1 MWIVKIALERPL
13 TFIVLA
19 LLLLILGPL
28 AILNTP
34 TDIFPNIDIPV
45 VSVVW
50 QYTGLPADDMNNRI
64 VTGFERSLTTTV
76 NDVEHTETQ
85 SLNGV
90 GLVKVFFQPN
100 VKIDMA
106 VAQIT
111 SISQTVIK
119 SMPAGTTPP
128 LVIVYNASSVPILQF
143 ALSSKELSEATIF
156 DDANQIVRTFVTAV
170 RGAATP
176 YPYGGKQ
183 RQIQVDLNPQA
194 MLAHNLSPSDVVAAI
209 GAQNLILPAGTEKIG
224 DLEYSVRLNGSPLQI
239 DELNNAPIRTVNG
252 ITTYIRD
259 VAHIHDGSPPQT
271 NIVRVNGQRAV
282 LMSIL
287 KIGNAS
293 TLDIVDS
300 LQKMLPTIRTAIPQN
315 MEIHA
320 LSDQSLFVRAAISG
334 VIREGVIAAALTG
347 LMILLFLGSW
357 RSTLIIAI
365 SIPLSI
371 LASII
376 ALSALGETINI
387 MTLGGLAL
395 AVGILVDDA
404 TVTIENIN
412 SHLEEGKEVYDAI
425 MEGAHQ
431 IAVPALV
438 STLSIC
444 IVFVP
449 IFFLGGVAKYL
460 FAPLAEAVVFAMLA
474 SYVLSRTLVPTLS
487 LYWLKKHEHNQAPKG
502 MLGRF
507 QAGFERR
514 FESTRNS
521 YRGALETA
529 EKHRGLFAILFF
541 SSCALSVAL
550 LVPWLGRDFFPYV
563 DGGQIKLHFRAQ
575 TGLRIEETARLAD
588 GVENVIRQTIPAKEL
603 TSIVDTLG
611 LPYSG
616 INLSYSNTGVVGT
629 SDGDIFVSLNDDH
642 HPTINYVRELRQRL
656 AQHYPGVTFSFLPA
670 DIVGQIL
677 NFGAP
682 APIDVQV
689 SGNNTAAAIKVAND
703 LYGQL
708 KHVAGLV
715 DLRLQQAQNLP
726 QINVNVD
733 RTRASLVG
741 LTQQDVAS
749 NLLTA
754 LAGSSQVSPTYWVD
768 PKTGIS
774 YTIATQ
780 APQYRLDT
788 LQALKTLPVTSDST
802 TNTASAPSTATGTSG
817 MAGQTLEDVATF
829 SRSAGSAVV
838 THYSTRPTMDL
849 YAGVDRTDLGSVA
862 ADVQRIV
869 DGYKK
874 QLPRGVNVDVRGQV
888 VTMAQSYRGLI
899 GGLAFAIILVYLL
912 IVVNFQSWVDPLIII
927 AALPAALAGLVWM
940 LFLTGTAL
948 SVPALMGAIMCMG
961 VATAN
966 SILVISF
973 ARERMDHH
981 NDAVKAAIEA
991 GFARFRPVLMTAFA
1005 MIIGMVPMAL
1015 GLGEGGEQNAPLG
1028 RAVIGGLAM
1037 ATVAT
1042 LFFVPTVFSILHRTA
1057 TVPEKHESNQTTPA
1071 PGLIPGAAHA

>member
-28 AILNTP
+28 AILRTP
-34 TDIFPNIDIPV
+34 VDIFPNIDIPV

-50 QYTGLPADDMNNRI
+50 NYTGLPAEDMNNRI
-64 VTGFERSLTTTV
+64 VTGFERALTTTV
-76 NDVEHTETQ
+76 NNVEHTETQ
-85 SLNGV
+85 SLNGI

-106 VAQIT
+106 VAQVT
-111 SISQTVIK
+111 AISQTVLR
-119 SMPAGTTPP
+119 SMPQGVTPP
-128 LVIVYNASSVPILQF
+128 LILVYNASTVPVLQF
-143 ALSSKELSEATIF
+143 ALSSKELSETTIF
-156 DDANQIVRTFVTAV
+156 DDANQIVRTFITSV

-183 RQIQVDLNPQA
+183 RQVQVDLNPQA
-194 MLAHNLSPSDVVAAI
+194 LLAHGLSPSDVVTAI
-209 GAQNLILPAGTEKIG
+209 ANQNLILPAGTEKIG
-224 DLEYSVRLNGSPLQI
+224 DTEYSIRLNGSPQQI
-239 DELNNAPIRTVNG
+239 NELNDAPIKTANG

-259 VAHIHDGSPPQT
+259 VAHVHDGSPPQT
-271 NIVRVNGQRAV
+271 NVVRVNGQRAV

-287 KIGNAS
+287 KIGDAS

-300 LQKMLPTIRTAIPQN
+300 LQHMLPAIRAAIPQN
-315 MEIHA
+315 LEIHS

-334 VIREGVIAAALTG
+334 VIREGVIAASLTG

-376 ALSALGETINI
+376 TLSALGETINI

-431 IAVPALV
+431 IAVPAFV

-460 FAPLAEAVVFAMLA
+460 FAPLAEAVVFAMMA

-487 LYWLKKHEHNQAPKG
+487 LFWLKKHQHDAQPNGP
-502 MLGRF
+502 LGHF
-507 QAGFERR
+507 QRGFEQR
-514 FESTRNS
+514 FERMREGYRN
-521 YRGALETA
+521 ALETT
-529 EKHRGLFAILFF
+529 ERHRGLFAILFF
-541 SSCALSVAL
+541 ASCALSIAV

-588 GVENVIRQTIPAKEL
+588 GIEGVIRQTIPQQEL
-603 TSIVDTLG
+603 ASIVDTLG
-611 LPYSG
+611 IPYSG
-616 INLSYSNTGVVGT
+616 INLSYSNTGVIGT
-629 SDGDIFVSLNDDH
+629 SDGDIFVTLNEDH
-642 HPTINYVRELRQRL
+642 HPTVDYVRSLREQLRQK
-656 AQHYPGVTFSFLPA
+656 YPSVVFSFLPA

-689 SGNNTAAAIKVAND
+689 SSHDAKASAKVAKE
-703 LYGQL
+703 LYGDLL
-708 KHVAGLV
+708 KVPGLV
-715 DLRLQQAQNLP
+715 DLRIQQALNLP

-741 LTQQDVAS
+741 LTTNDVAS

-754 LAGSSQVSPTYWVD
+754 LAGSSQVNPTFWVD
-768 PKTGIS
+768 PRTGIS
-774 YTIATQ
+774 YSIATQ
-780 APQYRLDT
+780 APQYRIDT
-788 LQALKTLPVTSDST
+788 LQELKNLPITSTS
-802 TNTASAPSTATGTSG
+802 NGVASSSSSG
-817 MAGQTLEDVATF
+817 GAASQILENLASF
-829 SRSAGSAVV
+829 SRSDGPAVV

-849 YAGVDRTDLGSVA
+849 FGSVDKTDLGSVA
-862 ADVQRIV
+862 RDVQKIV
-869 DGYKK
+869 DEHAKH
-874 QLPRGVNVDVRGQV
+874 LPRDVNIDIRGQV
-888 VTMAQSYRGLI
+888 QTMQASYKGLI
-899 GGLAFAIILVYLL
+899 GGLLFAIVLVYLL
-912 IVVNFQSWVDPLIII
+912 IVVNFQSWLDPLIII

-940 LFLTGTAL
+940 LFLTGTPL

-973 ARERMDHH
+973 ARERLAHH
-981 NDAVKAAIEA
+981 DDPIRAAIEA
-991 GFARFRPVLMTAFA
+991 GFQRFRPVLMTALA

-1028 RAVIGGLAM
+1028 RAVIGGLLL
-1037 ATVAT
+1037 ATAAT
-1042 LFFVPTVFSILHRTA
+1042 LFFVPTFFSLMHRSHKADNDAATA
-1057 TVPEKHESNQTTPA
+1057 
-1071 PGLIPGAAHA
+1071 

>member
-13 TFIVLA
+13 TFVVLA

-28 AILNTP
+28 AILRMP
-34 TDIFPNIDIPV
+34 VDIFPNIDIPV

-50 QYTGLPADDMNNRI
+50 GYTGLPADDMNNRI
-64 VTGFERSLTTTV
+64 VSGYERALTTTV
-76 NDVEHTETQ
+76 NDIEHTETQ

-90 GLVKVFFQPN
+90 GLVKVYFQPN

-106 VAQIT
+106 VAQVT
-111 SISQTVIK
+111 AISQTVLHG
-119 SMPAGTTPP
+119 MPPGTNPP
-128 LVIVYNASSVPILQF
+128 LILVYNASTVPVLQF
-143 ALSSKELSEATIF
+143 ALSSKELSETAIF

-176 YPYGGKQ
+176 WPYGGKQ
-183 RQIQVDLNPQA
+183 RQVQVDLNPQA
-194 MLAHNLSPSDVVAAI
+194 LLARGLSPSDVVAAI

-224 DLEYSVRLNGSPLQI
+224 ETEYSVKLNGSPQQI

-259 VAHIHDGSPPQT
+259 VAHVHDGSPPQT
-271 NIVRVNGQRAV
+271 NIVRVDGQRAV

-287 KIGNAS
+287 KIGDAS
-293 TLDIVDS
+293 TLDIVDA
-300 LQKMLPTIRTAIPQN
+300 LQGKLPAIRAAIPQN
-315 MEIHA
+315 LEIHS

-334 VIREGVIAAALTG
+334 VIREGAIAAGLTG

-371 LASII
+371 LASIM
-376 ALSALGETINI
+376 ALWALGQTINI

-412 SHLEEGKEVYDAI
+412 SHLEEGKEVYPAI
-425 MEGAHQ
+425 MDGAHQ
-431 IAVPALV
+431 IAVPAFV

-474 SYVLSRTLVPTLS
+474 SYILSRTLVPTLS
-487 LYWLKKHEHNQAPKG
+487 LFWLKKHAHEKQANGP
-502 MLGRF
+502 LSYF
-507 QAGFERR
+507 QLAFERR
-514 FESTRNS
+514 FERLRAG
-521 YRGALETA
+521 YRGTLETT
-529 EKHRGLFAILFF
+529 ERHRGLFAILFF
-541 SSCALSVAL
+541 ATCTLSVGL

-563 DGGQIKLHFRAQ
+563 DGGQIKLHFRAPV
-575 TGLRIEETARLAD
+575 GLRIEETARLAD
-588 GVENVIRQTIPAKEL
+588 GIEGVIRNTIPKQEL
-603 TSIVDTLG
+603 ASIVDTLG
-611 LPYSG
+611 IPYSG

-629 SDGDIFVSLNDDH
+629 SDGDIFVTLNEDH
-642 HPTINYVRELRQRL
+642 RPTIDYVRSLRRQL
-656 AQHYPGVTFSFLPA
+656 AQKYPGVIFAFLPA
-670 DIVGQIL
+670 DMVGQIL

-689 SGNNTAAAIKVAND
+689 SSHDADASAQVAKQ
-703 LYGQL
+703 LYGDL
-708 KHVAGLV
+708 LTIPGLV
-715 DLRLQQAQNLP
+715 DLRIQQALNLP
-726 QINVNVD
+726 QISVNVD

-741 LTQQDVAS
+741 LTTQDVAS

-754 LAGSSQVSPTYWVD
+754 LAGSSQVSPTFWVD

-774 YTIATQ
+774 YGITTQ
-780 APQYRLDT
+780 TPQYRLDS
-788 LQALKTLPVTSDST
+788 LQALKNLPIHSLSGNGAASSSSSGST
-802 TNTASAPSTATGTSG
+802 VS
-817 MAGQTLEDVATF
+817 QTLQNLVDF
-829 SRSAGSAVV
+829 SRSEGPAVV

-849 YAGVDRTDLGSVA
+849 YASVDRTDLGAVA
-862 ADVQRIV
+862 SDVQRV
-869 DGYKK
+869 VAEHSKH
-874 QLPRGVNVDVRGQV
+874 LPRDVNIDIRGQV
-888 VTMAQSYRGLI
+888 QTMQASYRGLL
-899 GGLAFAIILVYLL
+899 GGLLFAIVLVYLL
-912 IVVNFQSWVDPLIII
+912 IVVNFQSWLDPLIII

-940 LFLTGTAL
+940 LFLTGTTL

-973 ARERMDHH
+973 ARERLAHH
-981 NDAVKAAIEA
+981 DDPVRAAVEA
-991 GFARFRPVLMTAFA
+991 GFQRFRPVLMTALA

-1028 RAVIGGLAM
+1028 RAVIGGLVL
-1037 ATVAT
+1037 ATAAT
-1042 LFFVPTVFSILHRTA
+1042 LFFVPTFFSLLHRRRKA
-1057 TVPEKHESNQTTPA
+1057 RRD
-1071 PGLIPGAAHA
+1071 AAAA

>member
-28 AILNTP
+28 AILRTP

-50 QYTGLPADDMNNRI
+50 QYTGLPAEDMNNRI

-106 VAQIT
+106 VAQVT
-111 SISQTVIK
+111 AISQTVLK
-119 SMPAGTTPP
+119 SMPQGQTPP
-128 LVIVYNASSVPILQF
+128 LILVYNASTVPVLQF
-143 ALSSKELSEATIF
+143 ALSSHELSETTIF
-156 DDANQIVRTFVTAV
+156 DDANQIVRTFVTSV

-183 RQIQVDLNPQA
+183 RQVQIDINPQA
-194 MLAHNLSPSDVVAAI
+194 LLAHGLSPSDVVTAI
-209 GAQNLILPAGTEKIG
+209 SNQNLILPAGTEKIG
-224 DLEYSVRLNGSPLQI
+224 DTEYSIKLNGSPLNV

-259 VAHIHDGSPPQT
+259 VAHVHDGSPPQT

-287 KIGNAS
+287 KIGDAS

-300 LQKMLPTIRTAIPQN
+300 LQSMLPAIRAAIPQN
-315 MEIHA
+315 LHINS

-334 VIREGVIAAALTG
+334 VIREGAIAAGLTG

-376 ALSALGETINI
+376 ALSSLGETINI

-431 IAVPALV
+431 IAVPAFV

-487 LYWLKKHEHNQAPKG
+487 LFWLKKHEHDAPPQG
-502 MLGRF
+502 PFGHF
-507 QAGFERR
+507 QRGFERR
-514 FESTRNS
+514 FERIRERYRN
-521 YRGALETA
+521 ALEAT
-529 EKHRGLFAILFF
+529 ERHRGLFAILFF
-541 SSCALSVAL
+541 ASCALSIGL

-563 DGGQIKLHFRAQ
+563 DGGQIKLHFRAP

-588 GVENVIRQTIPAKEL
+588 GIEGVIRQTIPKSEL
-603 TSIVDTLG
+603 ASIVDTLG

-629 SDGDIFVSLNDDH
+629 SDGDIFVTLNEDH
-642 HPTINYVRELRQRL
+642 HPTINYVRSLREQLRQK
-656 AQHYPGVTFSFLPA
+656 YPSVVFSFLPA

-689 SGNNTAAAIKVAND
+689 SSHDASASAKVAQEVYRD
-703 LYGQL
+703 LL
-708 KHVAGLV
+708 KVPGLV
-715 DLRLQQAQNLP
+715 DLRIQQAMNLP

-741 LTQQDVAS
+741 LTTNDVAS

-754 LAGSSQVSPTYWVD
+754 LAGSTQVNPTFWVD

-774 YTIATQ
+774 YSIATQ
-780 APQYRLDT
+780 APQYRIDT
-788 LQALKTLPVTSDST
+788 LQDLKNLPITSSSSP
-802 TNTASAPSTATGTSG
+802 ASSSTSG
-817 MAGQTLEDVATF
+817 GAASQILENLASF
-829 SRSAGSAVV
+829 SRSDGPAVV
-838 THYSTRPTMDL
+838 THYSTRPTMDI
-849 YAGVDRTDLGSVA
+849 YGSVDKTDLGSVA
-862 ADVQRIV
+862 SGVQKIV
-869 DGYKK
+869 AEHSKH
-874 QLPRGVNVDVRGQV
+874 LPRDVNIDIRGQV
-888 VTMAQSYRGLI
+888 QTMQASYKGLL
-899 GGLAFAIILVYLL
+899 GGLLFAIVLVYLL
-912 IVVNFQSWVDPLIII
+912 IVVNFQSWLDPLIII

-940 LFLTGTAL
+940 LFLTGTPL

-973 ARERMDHH
+973 ARERLAHH
-981 NDAVKAAIEA
+981 DDPVKAAIEA
-991 GFARFRPVLMTAFA
+991 GFQRFRPVLMTAFA

-1028 RAVIGGLAM
+1028 RAVIGGLLL
-1037 ATVAT
+1037 ATAAT
-1042 LFFVPTVFSILHRTA
+1042 LFFVPTFFSLMHRSHKTNGDAATA
-1057 TVPEKHESNQTTPA
+1057 
-1071 PGLIPGAAHA
+1071 

>member
-28 AILNTP
+28 AVLRTP
-34 TDIFPNIDIPV
+34 VDIFPNIDIPV

-50 QYTGLPADDMNNRI
+50 GYTGLPAQDMNNRI
-64 VTGFERSLTTTV
+64 ISGYERALTTTV
-76 NDVEHTETQ
+76 NDIEHTETQ

-90 GLVKVFFQPN
+90 GLVKVYFQPN

-106 VAQIT
+106 VAQVT
-111 SISQTVIK
+111 AISQTVLR
-119 SMPAGTTPP
+119 SMPQGTNPP
-128 LVIVYNASSVPILQF
+128 LILVYNASTVPVLQF
-143 ALSSKELSEATIF
+143 ALSSKELSETTIF
-156 DDANQIVRTFVTAV
+156 DDANQIVRTFVTSV

-183 RQIQVDLNPQA
+183 RQVQVDINPQA
-194 MLAHNLSPSDVVAAI
+194 LLAHGLSPSDVVAAI

-224 DLEYSVRLNGSPLQI
+224 ETEYSVKLNGSPQQI

-252 ITTYIRD
+252 VTIYIRD
-259 VAHIHDGSPPQT
+259 VAHVHDGSPPQT
-271 NIVRVNGQRAV
+271 NVVRVNGQRAV

-287 KIGNAS
+287 KIGDAS
-293 TLDIVDS
+293 TLDIVDT
-300 LQKMLPTIRTAIPQN
+300 LKGMLPAIRAAVPPN
-315 MEIHA
+315 LEINS

-376 ALSALGETINI
+376 ALSALGQTINI

-431 IAVPALV
+431 IAVPAFV

-460 FAPLAEAVVFAMLA
+460 FAPLAEAVVFAMMA

-487 LYWLKKHEHNQAPKG
+487 LFWLKKHEHDKQANGP
-502 MLGRF
+502 LSRF
-507 QAGFERR
+507 QLAFERR
-514 FESTRNS
+514 FERLRAG
-521 YRGALETA
+521 YRGALETT
-529 EKHRGLFAILFF
+529 ERHRGLFAILFF
-541 SSCALSVAL
+541 ASCALSVGL

-563 DGGQIKLHFRAQ
+563 DGGQIKLHFRAPV
-575 TGLRIEETARLAD
+575 GLRIEETARLAD
-588 GVENVIRQTIPAKEL
+588 GIEGVIRSTIPKQEL
-603 TSIVDTLG
+603 ASIVDTLG
-611 LPYSG
+611 IPYSG

-629 SDGDIFVSLNDDH
+629 SDGDIFVTLNEDH
-642 HPTINYVRELRQRL
+642 HPTIDYVRQLRRQL
-656 AQHYPGVTFSFLPA
+656 AQKYPGVIFSFLPA
-670 DIVGQIL
+670 DMVGQIL

-689 SGNNTAAAIKVAND
+689 SSHDADASARVAKE
-703 LYGQL
+703 LYGDL
-708 KHVAGLV
+708 LTIPGLV
-715 DLRLQQAQNLP
+715 DLRIQQALNLP

-741 LTQQDVAS
+741 LTTQDVAS

-754 LAGSSQVSPTYWVD
+754 LAGSSQVSPTFWVD

-774 YTIATQ
+774 YSIATQ
-780 APQYRLDT
+780 TPQYRLDS
-788 LQALKTLPVTSDST
+788 LQALKNLPIRS
-802 TNTASAPSTATGTSG
+802 TSG
-817 MAGQTLEDVATF
+817 SSSAGSSSSGSTVSQTLQNLADF
-829 SRSAGSAVV
+829 SRSEGPAIV

-849 YAGVDRTDLGSVA
+849 YASVDRTDLGAVA
-862 ADVQRIV
+862 SDVQRV
-869 DGYKK
+869 VAEHSKH
-874 QLPRGVNVDVRGQV
+874 LPRDVNIDVRGQV
-888 VTMAQSYRGLI
+888 QTMQASYKGLL
-899 GGLAFAIILVYLL
+899 GGLLFAIVLVYLL
-912 IVVNFQSWVDPLIII
+912 IVVNFQSWLDPLIII

-940 LFLTGTAL
+940 LFLTGTPL

-973 ARERMDHH
+973 ARERLAHH
-981 NDAVKAAIEA
+981 GDPVLAAIES
-991 GFARFRPVLMTAFA
+991 GFQRFRPVLMTALA

-1015 GLGEGGEQNAPLG
+1015 GMGEGGEQNAPLG
-1028 RAVIGGLAM
+1028 RAVIGGLLL
-1037 ATVAT
+1037 ATAAT
-1042 LFFVPTVFSILHRTA
+1042 LFFVPTFFSLLHRRRKA
-1057 TVPEKHESNQTTPA
+1057 RRD
-1071 PGLIPGAAHA
+1071 AAAA

>member
-28 AILNTP
+28 AILRTP
-34 TDIFPNIDIPV
+34 VDIFPNIDIPV

-106 VAQIT
+106 VAQVT
-111 SISQTVIK
+111 AISQTVLK
-119 SMPAGTTPP
+119 SMPQGQTPP
-128 LVIVYNASSVPILQF
+128 LILVYNASTVPVLQF
-143 ALSSKELSEATIF
+143 ALSSHELSETTIF

-183 RQIQVDLNPQA
+183 RQVQVDINPQA
-194 MLAHNLSPSDVVAAI
+194 LLAHGLSPSDVVTAI
-209 GAQNLILPAGTEKIG
+209 ANQNLILPAGTEKIG
-224 DLEYSVRLNGSPLQI
+224 DTEYSIKLNGSPLQV
-239 DELNNAPIRTVNG
+239 DELNNAPIHTVNG

-259 VAHIHDGSPPQT
+259 VAHVHDGSPPQT

-287 KIGNAS
+287 KIGDAS

-300 LQKMLPTIRTAIPQN
+300 LQGMLPAIRAAIPTNLQIN
-315 MEIHA
+315 S

-334 VIREGVIAAALTG
+334 VIREGVIAASLTG

-376 ALSALGETINI
+376 ALSSLGETINI

-431 IAVPALV
+431 IAVPAFV

-487 LYWLKKHEHNQAPKG
+487 LFWLKKHQHDAQPSG
-502 MLGRF
+502 PLGRF
-507 QAGFERR
+507 QRGFEHR
-514 FESTRNS
+514 FEHVREN
-521 YRGALETA
+521 YRGALEAT
-529 EKHRGLFAILFF
+529 ERHRGLFAILFF
-541 SSCALSVAL
+541 AGCALSIGA

-588 GVENVIRQTIPAKEL
+588 GIEGVIRQTIPKREL

-616 INLSYSNTGVVGT
+616 INLSYSNTGVIGT
-629 SDGDIFVSLNDDH
+629 SDGDIFVTLNEDH
-642 HPTINYVRELRQRL
+642 HPTVDYVRSLRQQLR
-656 AQHYPGVTFSFLPA
+656 QKYPSVVFSFLPA
-670 DIVGQIL
+670 DMVGQIL

-689 SGNNTAAAIKVAND
+689 TSHDANAAAKIAKELYGDLIKVP
-703 LYGQL
+703 
-708 KHVAGLV
+708 GLV
-715 DLRLQQAQNLP
+715 DLRIQQALNLP

-741 LTQQDVAS
+741 LTTNDVAS

-754 LAGSSQVSPTYWVD
+754 LAGSTQVNPTFWVD
-768 PKTGIS
+768 PRTGIS
-774 YTIATQ
+774 YSIATQ
-780 APQYRLDT
+780 TPQYRIDT
-788 LQALKTLPVTSDST
+788 LQELKNLPITSTSDSSP
-802 TNTASAPSTATGTSG
+802 ASSSTSG
-817 MAGQTLEDVATF
+817 GAASQILENLASF
-829 SRSAGSAVV
+829 ARSDAPAVV
-838 THYSTRPTMDL
+838 THYSTRPAMDL
-849 YAGVDRTDLGSVA
+849 YGSVDKTDLGSVA
-862 ADVQRIV
+862 RDVQKIV
-869 DGYKK
+869 DAHSKH
-874 QLPRGVNVDVRGQV
+874 LPRDVNIDIRGQV
-888 VTMAQSYRGLI
+888 QTMQASYKGLL
-899 GGLAFAIILVYLL
+899 GGLLFAILLVYLL
-912 IVVNFQSWVDPLIII
+912 IVVNFQSWLDPLIII

-940 LFLTGTAL
+940 LFITGTPL

-973 ARERMDHH
+973 ARERLMHH
-981 NDAVKAAIEA
+981 NDPVRAAIEA
-991 GFARFRPVLMTAFA
+991 GFQRFRPVLMTAFA

-1028 RAVIGGLAM
+1028 RAVIGGLLL
-1037 ATVAT
+1037 ATAAT
-1042 LFFVPTVFSILHRTA
+1042 LFFVPTFFSLMHRNHKATGDATA
-1057 TVPEKHESNQTTPA
+1057 A
-1071 PGLIPGAAHA
+1071 

>member
-28 AILNTP
+28 AILRTP
-34 TDIFPNIDIPV
+34 TDIFPNINIPV

-100 VKIDMA
+100 VNVDMAIAQITA
-106 VAQIT
+106 VAQ
-111 SISQTVIK
+111 SAVK
-119 SMPAGTTPP
+119 SMPQGTTPP
-128 LVIVYNASSVPILQF
+128 LIIVYNASTVPILQF
-143 ALSSKELSEATIF
+143 ALSSKELSESTIF
-156 DDANQIVRTFVTAV
+156 DDANQIVRTFVTSV

-194 MLAHNLSPSDVVAAI
+194 LLSHGLAPSDVVTAI
-209 GAQNLILPAGTEKIG
+209 GAQNLILPAGTEKVG
-224 DLEYSVRLNGSPLQI
+224 DIEYSVRLNGSPQQI
-239 DELNNAPIRTVNG
+239 SDLNNAPIHTVNG

-259 VAHIHDGSPPQT
+259 VAHVHDGSPPQT
-271 NIVRVNGQRAV
+271 NIVRVDGQRAV

-300 LQKMLPTIRTAIPQN
+300 LRNMLPRIRAAIPENLQ
-315 MEIHA
+315 IKPIA
-320 LSDQSLFVRAAISG
+320 DQSLFVRAAISG

-376 ALSALGETINI
+376 TLSALGETINI

-425 MEGAHQ
+425 LEGAHQ

-487 LYWLKKHEHNQAPKG
+487 LYWLKKHDHHAQPSG
-502 MLGRF
+502 RLSRF
-507 QAGFERR
+507 QAGFERC
-514 FESTRNS
+514 FESTRGG
-521 YRGALETA
+521 YRRALETA
-529 EKHRGLFAILFF
+529 ESHRGLFAILFF
-541 SSCALSVAL
+541 ASCALSVAL

-563 DGGQIKLHFRAQ
+563 DGGQIKLHFHAP

-588 GVENVIRQTIPAKEL
+588 GIENVIRQTVPKAEL
-603 TSIVDTLG
+603 SSVVDTLG

-616 INLSYSNTGVVGT
+616 INLSYSNTGVIGT
-629 SDGDIFVSLNDDH
+629 SDGDIFVTLNDDH
-642 HPTINYVRELRQRL
+642 HPTANYVRSLRQELRQK
-656 AQHYPGVTFSFLPA
+656 YPSVTFSFLAA
-670 DIVGQIL
+670 DIIGQIL
-677 NFGAP
+677 NFGSP

-689 SGNNTAAAIKVAND
+689 TGHNPETASKIAND
-703 LYGQL
+703 LLGKL
-708 KHVAGLV
+708 AHVPGLV
-715 DLRLQQAQNLP
+715 DLHIQQAQNLP

-733 RTRASLVG
+733 RTRANLVG

-768 PKTGIS
+768 PKSGVS

-780 APQYRLDT
+780 TPQYRLDT
-788 LQALKTLPVTSDST
+788 LQDLKTLSITS
-802 TNTASAPSTATGTSG
+802 ASGATGATVNGASSTSTPAG
-817 MAGQTLEDVATF
+817 GTAGQILENVATF
-829 SRSAGSAVV
+829 SRSAGPAVV
-838 THYSTRPTMDL
+838 THYSTRPALDL
-849 YAGVDRTDLGSVA
+849 FGSVDQTDLGSVGSA
-862 ADVQRIV
+862 VQKIV
-869 DGYKK
+869 DEASKH
-874 QLPRGVNVDVRGQV
+874 LPRDSDITVRGQV
-888 VTMAQSYRGLI
+888 ETMGESYRGLI
-899 GGLAFAIILVYLL
+899 GGLLFAIGLVYLL
-912 IVVNFQSWVDPLIII
+912 IVVNFQTWIDPLIVI
-927 AALPAALAGLVWM
+927 AALPAALAGVVWM
-940 LFLTGTAL
+940 LFLTHTPL

-973 ARERMDHH
+973 ARERLAHH
-981 NDAVKAAIEA
+981 DDPVKAAIEA
-991 GFARFRPVLMTAFA
+991 GYGRFRPVLMTAFA

-1028 RAVIGGLAM
+1028 RAVIGGLLL
-1037 ATVAT
+1037 ATAAT
-1042 LFFVPTVFSILHRTA
+1042 LFFVPTFFSLLHRRHQA
-1057 TVPEKHESNQTTPA
+1057 RRH
-1071 PGLIPGAAHA
+1071 AAAD

>member
-1 MWIVKIALERPL
+1 MWIVRIALERPL

-28 AILNTP
+28 AVLRTP
-34 TDIFPNIDIPV
+34 TDIFPNINIPV

-100 VKIDMA
+100 VNVDMA
-106 VAQIT
+106 IAQIT
-111 SISQTVIK
+111 AIAQTTVK
-119 SMPAGTTPP
+119 SMPQGTTPP
-128 LVIVYNASSVPILQF
+128 LIIVYNASTVPILQF
-143 ALSSKELSEATIF
+143 ALSSKELSESTIF
-156 DDANQIVRTFVTAV
+156 DDANQIVRTFVTSV

-194 MLAHNLSPSDVVAAI
+194 LLSHGLAPSDVVAAI
-209 GAQNLILPAGTEKIG
+209 GAQNLILPAGTEKVG
-224 DLEYSVRLNGSPLQI
+224 DIEYSVRLNGSPQQI
-239 DELNNAPIRTVNG
+239 SDLNNAPIRTVNG

-259 VAHIHDGSPPQT
+259 VALVHDGSPPQT

-287 KIGNAS
+287 KIGDAS
-293 TLDIVDS
+293 TLDIVDT
-300 LQKMLPTIRTAIPQN
+300 LQKMLPRIRAAIPRNLQ
-315 MEIHA
+315 ISPI
-320 LSDQSLFVRAAISG
+320 SDQSLFVRAAISG

-376 ALSALGETINI
+376 TLSALGETINI

-425 MEGAHQ
+425 LEGAHQ

-487 LYWLKKHEHNQAPKG
+487 LYWLKKHDHHAEPTG
-502 MLGRF
+502 PLGRF
-507 QAGFERR
+507 QAGFEKR
-514 FESTRNS
+514 FERIREG
-521 YRGALETA
+521 YRGSLETA
-529 EKHRGLFAILFF
+529 ESHRGLFAILFF
-541 SSCALSVAL
+541 ASCALSVAL

-563 DGGQIKLHFRAQ
+563 DGGQIKLHFHAQ

-588 GVENVIRQTIPAKEL
+588 GIEDVIRQAIPKQEL
-603 TSIVDTLG
+603 GSVVDTLG

-616 INLSYSNTGVVGT
+616 INLSYSNTGVIGT
-629 SDGDIFVSLNDDH
+629 SDGDIFVTLNDDH
-642 HPTINYVRELRQRL
+642 HPTIDYVRSLRQELRKK
-656 AQHYPGVTFSFLPA
+656 YPGVTFSFLAA
-670 DIVGQIL
+670 DIIGQIL
-677 NFGAP
+677 NFGSP

-689 SGNNTAAAIKVAND
+689 TGHDPQAISTIAND
-703 LYGQL
+703 LLGKL
-708 KHVAGLV
+708 SHVPGLV
-715 DLRLQQAQNLP
+715 DLRIQQAQNLP

-733 RTRASLVG
+733 RTRANLVG

-768 PKTGIS
+768 PKSGIS
-774 YTIATQ
+774 YSIATQ
-780 APQYRLDT
+780 TPQYRLDT
-788 LQALKTLPVTSDST
+788 LQDLKTLSITS
-802 TNTASAPSTATGTSG
+802 ASGATGASVNGTTSTSTSAG
-817 MAGQTLEDVATF
+817 GTAGQILENVATF
-829 SRSAGSAVV
+829 SRSVGPAVV
-838 THYSTRPTMDL
+838 SHYSTRPTLDL
-849 YAGVDRTDLGSVA
+849 YGSVDHTDLGSVGS
-862 ADVQRIV
+862 DVQKIV
-869 DGYKK
+869 TEASKH
-874 QLPRGVNVDVRGQV
+874 LPRDVDITVRGQV
-888 VTMAQSYRGLI
+888 QTMGDSYRGLI
-899 GGLAFAIILVYLL
+899 GGLLFAIVLVYLL

-940 LFLTGTAL
+940 LFLTGTPL

-973 ARERMDHH
+973 ARERLDHH
-981 NDAVKAAIEA
+981 DDPVKAAIEA

-1028 RAVIGGLAM
+1028 RAVIGGLLL
-1037 ATVAT
+1037 ATAAT
-1042 LFFVPTVFSILHRTA
+1042 LFFVPTFFSLLHRRHQA
-1057 TVPEKHESNQTTPA
+1057 HRH
-1071 PGLIPGAAHA
+1071 AAAD

>member
-28 AILNTP
+28 AILRTP
-34 TDIFPNIDIPV
+34 VDIFPNIDIPV

-50 QYTGLPADDMNNRI
+50 NYTGLPADDMNNRI
-64 VTGFERSLTTTV
+64 VTGYERALTTTV
-76 NDVEHTETQ
+76 NDIEHTETQ

-90 GLVKVFFQPN
+90 GLVKVYFQPN

-106 VAQIT
+106 VAQVT
-111 SISQTVIK
+111 AISQTVLR
-119 SMPAGTTPP
+119 SMPQGTNPP
-128 LVIVYNASSVPILQF
+128 LILVYNASTVPVLQF
-143 ALSSKELSEATIF
+143 ALSSKELSETTIF
-156 DDANQIVRTFVTAV
+156 DDANQIVRTFITSV

-183 RQIQVDLNPQA
+183 RQVQVDLNPQA
-194 MLAHNLSPSDVVAAI
+194 LLAHGLSPSDVVAAI

-224 DLEYSVRLNGSPLQI
+224 ETEYSVRLNGSPQQI
-239 DELNNAPIRTVNG
+239 DELNNAPIRTANG
-252 ITTYIRD
+252 VTTYVRD
-259 VAHIHDGSPPQT
+259 VAHVHDGSPPQT

-287 KIGNAS
+287 KIGDAS

-300 LQKMLPTIRTAIPQN
+300 LKASLPAIRAAIPPSL
-315 MEIHA
+315 EINA

-376 ALSALGETINI
+376 ALSALGQTINI

-431 IAVPALV
+431 IAVPAFV

-487 LYWLKKHEHNQAPKG
+487 LFWLKKHNHDKQATGP
-502 MLGRF
+502 MSHF
-507 QAGFERR
+507 QLAFERR
-514 FESTRNS
+514 FERLREG
-521 YRGALETA
+521 YRGALETT
-529 EKHRGLFAILFF
+529 ERHRGLFAILFF
-541 SSCALSVAL
+541 ASCALSVGL

-563 DGGQIKLHFRAQ
+563 DGGQIKLHFRAPV
-575 TGLRIEETARLAD
+575 GLRIEETARLAD
-588 GVENVIRQTIPAKEL
+588 GIEGVVRDTIPKQEL

-611 LPYSG
+611 IPYSG

-629 SDGDIFVSLNDDH
+629 SDGDIFVTLNEDH
-642 HPTINYVRELRQRL
+642 HPTVDYVRSLRQQL
-656 AQHYPGVTFSFLPA
+656 AQKYPGVIFSFLPA
-670 DIVGQIL
+670 DMVGQIL

-689 SGNNTAAAIKVAND
+689 SSHDAGASAKVAKE
-703 LYGQL
+703 LYGDLL
-708 KHVAGLV
+708 KIPGLV
-715 DLRLQQAQNLP
+715 DLRIQQALNLP
-726 QINVNVD
+726 QIDVNVD

-741 LTQQDVAS
+741 LTTQDVAS

-754 LAGSSQVSPTYWVD
+754 LAGSSQVSPTFWVD

-774 YTIATQ
+774 YSIATQ
-780 APQYRLDT
+780 TPQYRIDT
-788 LQALKTLPVTSDST
+788 LQALKNLPIRSVNGGVAGS
-802 TNTASAPSTATGTSG
+802 NTSG
-817 MAGQTLEDVATF
+817 GSTVSQTLQNLADF
-829 SRSAGSAVV
+829 SRSNGPAIV

-849 YAGVDRTDLGSVA
+849 YASVDRTDLGSVA
-862 ADVQRIV
+862 SDVQRV
-869 DGYKK
+869 VAEHSRH
-874 QLPRGVNVDVRGQV
+874 LPRDVNIDVRGQV
-888 VTMAQSYRGLI
+888 QTMQASYKGLL
-899 GGLAFAIILVYLL
+899 GGLLFAIVLVYLL
-912 IVVNFQSWVDPLIII
+912 IVVNFQSWLDPLIII

-940 LFLTGTAL
+940 LFLTGTPL

-973 ARERMDHH
+973 ARERLAHH
-981 NDAVKAAIEA
+981 DDPVQAAIEA
-991 GFARFRPVLMTAFA
+991 GFQRFRPVLMTALA

-1015 GLGEGGEQNAPLG
+1015 GMGEGGEQNAPLG
-1028 RAVIGGLAM
+1028 RAVIGGLLL
-1037 ATVAT
+1037 ATAAT
-1042 LFFVPTVFSILHRTA
+1042 LFFVPTFFSLMHRNHKADSDAATA
-1057 TVPEKHESNQTTPA
+1057 
-1071 PGLIPGAAHA
+1071 

>member
-1 MWIVKIALERPL
+1 
-13 TFIVLA
+13 
-19 LLLLILGPL
+19 LLK
-28 AILNTP
+28 
-34 TDIFPNIDIPV
+34 
-45 VSVVW
+45 
-50 QYTGLPADDMNNRI
+50 Q
-64 VTGFERSLTTTV
+64 
-76 NDVEHTETQ
+76 
-85 SLNGV
+85 
-90 GLVKVFFQPN
+90 
-100 VKIDMA
+100 
-106 VAQIT
+106 
-111 SISQTVIK
+111 
-119 SMPAGTTPP
+119 MPAGETPP
-128 LVIVYNASSVPILQF
+128 LILVYNASTVPVLQF
-143 ALSSKELSEATIF
+143 ALSSKSLSESTIF
-156 DDANQIVRTFVTAV
+156 DDANQIVRTFVTSV

-183 RQIQVDLNPQA
+183 RQVQVDINPQA
-194 MLAHNLSPSDVVAAI
+194 LLAHHLAPSDVVSAI
-209 GAQNLILPAGTEKIG
+209 ANQNLILPAGTEKIG
-224 DLEYSVRLNGSPLQI
+224 DTEYSIRLNGSPLNV
-239 DELNNAPIRTVNG
+239 DELNSAPIKTVNG

-259 VAHIHDGSPPQT
+259 VAHVHDGSPPQT

-287 KIGNAS
+287 KIGDAS

-300 LQKMLPTIRTAIPQN
+300 LQGMLPAIRAAIPK
-315 MEIHA
+315 ELDIHS

-334 VIREGVIAAALTG
+334 VIREGAIAAGLTG

-460 FAPLAEAVVFAMLA
+460 FAPLAEAVVFAMMA

-487 LYWLKKHEHNQAPKG
+487 LYWLQKHDHDAKPTG
-502 MLGRF
+502 PLSRF
-507 QAGFERR
+507 QHGFESR
-514 FESTRNS
+514 FERIRNG
-521 YRGALETA
+521 YHGALETT

-541 SSCALSVAL
+541 ASCTLSVGL

-563 DGGQIKLHFRAQ
+563 DGGQIKLHFRAP

-588 GVENVIRQTIPAKEL
+588 GIEGVIRQTIPKEEL

-616 INLSYSNTGVVGT
+616 INLSYSNTGVIGT
-629 SDGDIFVSLNDDH
+629 SDGDIFVTLGEDH
-642 HPTINYVRELRQRL
+642 HPTIDYVRSLRDQL
-656 AQHYPGVTFSFLPA
+656 KQKYPSVVFSFLPA

-689 SGNNTAAAIKVAND
+689 SSHDPNASIKIAKE
-703 LYGQL
+703 LYGDL
-708 KHVAGLV
+708 VKVPGLV
-715 DLRLQQAQNLP
+715 DVRIQQAQNLP

-733 RTRASLVG
+733 RTRASIVD
-741 LTQQDVAS
+741 LTTNDVAS

-754 LAGSSQVSPTYWVD
+754 LAGSTQVNPTFWVD

-774 YTIATQ
+774 YSLATQ

-788 LQALKTLPVTSDST
+788 LQALKNLPITSLTGAVPASSST
-802 TNTASAPSTATGTSG
+802 AGSNPGAPSQILAN
-817 MAGQTLEDVATF
+817 VASF
-829 SRSAGSAVV
+829 GRSFGPAVV
-838 THYSTRPTMDL
+838 SHYSTRPLIDI
-849 YAGVDRTDLGSVA
+849 YGSVDRTDLGSVA

-869 DGYKK
+869 DQHSKN
-874 QLPRGVNVDVRGQV
+874 LPRDLNIDIRGQV
-888 VTMAQSYRGLI
+888 KTMQASYAGLL

-912 IVVNFQSWVDPLIII
+912 IVVNFQSWIDPLIVI

-940 LFLTGTAL
+940 LFLTHTPL

-973 ARERMDHH
+973 ARERLDHH
-981 NDAVKAAIEA
+981 DDPVKAALEA
-991 GFARFRPVLMTAFA
+991 GYQRFRPVLMTALA

-1028 RAVIGGLAM
+1028 RAVIGGLLL
-1037 ATVAT
+1037 ATAAT
-1042 LFFVPTVFSILHRTA
+1042 LFFVPTFFSLLHRRRKA
-1057 TVPEKHESNQTTPA
+1057 RRD
-1071 PGLIPGAAHA
+1071 AAAA

>member
-28 AILNTP
+28 AVLRTP
-34 TDIFPNIDIPV
+34 VDIFPNIDIPV

-50 QYTGLPADDMNNRI
+50 GYTGLPAQDMNNRI
-64 VTGFERSLTTTV
+64 ISGYERALTTTV
-76 NDVEHTETQ
+76 NDIEHTETQ

-90 GLVKVFFQPN
+90 GLVKVYFQPN

-106 VAQIT
+106 VAQVT
-111 SISQTVIK
+111 AISQTVLR
-119 SMPAGTTPP
+119 SMPQGTNPP
-128 LVIVYNASSVPILQF
+128 LILVYNASTVPVLQF
-143 ALSSKELSEATIF
+143 ALSSKELSETTIF
-156 DDANQIVRTFVTAV
+156 DDANQIVRTFVTSV

-183 RQIQVDLNPQA
+183 RQVQVDINPQA
-194 MLAHNLSPSDVVAAI
+194 LLAHGLSPSDVVAAI

-224 DLEYSVRLNGSPLQI
+224 ETEYSVKLNGSPQQI

-252 ITTYIRD
+252 VTIYIRD
-259 VAHIHDGSPPQT
+259 VAHVHDGSPPQT
-271 NIVRVNGQRAV
+271 NVVRVNGQRAV

-287 KIGNAS
+287 KIGDAS
-293 TLDIVDS
+293 TLDIVDT
-300 LQKMLPTIRTAIPQN
+300 LKGMLPAIRAAVPPN
-315 MEIHA
+315 LEINS

-376 ALSALGETINI
+376 ALSALGQTINI

-431 IAVPALV
+431 IAVPAFV

-460 FAPLAEAVVFAMLA
+460 FAPLAEAVVFAMMA

-487 LYWLKKHEHNQAPKG
+487 LFWLKKHEHDKQANGP
-502 MLGRF
+502 LSRF
-507 QAGFERR
+507 QLAFERR
-514 FESTRNS
+514 FERLRAG
-521 YRGALETA
+521 YRGALETT
-529 EKHRGLFAILFF
+529 ERHRGLFAILFF
-541 SSCALSVAL
+541 ASCALSVGL

-563 DGGQIKLHFRAQ
+563 DGGQIKLHFRAPV
-575 TGLRIEETARLAD
+575 GLRIEETARLAD
-588 GVENVIRQTIPAKEL
+588 GIEGVIRSTIPKQEL
-603 TSIVDTLG
+603 ASIVDTLG
-611 LPYSG
+611 IPYSG

-629 SDGDIFVSLNDDH
+629 SDGDIFVTLNEDH
-642 HPTINYVRELRQRL
+642 HPTIDYVHQLRRQL
-656 AQHYPGVTFSFLPA
+656 AQKYPGVIFSFLPA
-670 DIVGQIL
+670 DMVGQIL

-689 SGNNTAAAIKVAND
+689 SSHDADASAKVAKE
-703 LYGQL
+703 LYGDL
-708 KHVAGLV
+708 LTIPGLV
-715 DLRLQQAQNLP
+715 DLRIQQALNLP

-741 LTQQDVAS
+741 LTTQDVAS

-754 LAGSSQVSPTYWVD
+754 LAGSSQVSPTFWVD

-774 YTIATQ
+774 YSIATQ
-780 APQYRLDT
+780 TPQYRLDS
-788 LQALKTLPVTSDST
+788 LQALKNLPIRS
-802 TNTASAPSTATGTSG
+802 TSG
-817 MAGQTLEDVATF
+817 SSSAGSSSSGSTVSQTLQNLADF
-829 SRSAGSAVV
+829 SRSEGPAIV

-849 YAGVDRTDLGSVA
+849 YASVDRTDLGAVA
-862 ADVQRIV
+862 SDVQRV
-869 DGYKK
+869 VAEHSKH
-874 QLPRGVNVDVRGQV
+874 LPRDVNIDVRGQV
-888 VTMAQSYRGLI
+888 QTMQASYKGLL
-899 GGLAFAIILVYLL
+899 GGLLFAIVLVYLL
-912 IVVNFQSWVDPLIII
+912 IVVNFQSWLDPLIII

-940 LFLTGTAL
+940 LFLTGTPL

-973 ARERMDHH
+973 ARERLAHH
-981 NDAVKAAIEA
+981 GDPVLAAIES
-991 GFARFRPVLMTAFA
+991 GFQRFRPVLMTALA

-1015 GLGEGGEQNAPLG
+1015 GMGEGGEQNAPLG
-1028 RAVIGGLAM
+1028 RAVIGGLLL
-1037 ATVAT
+1037 ATAAT
-1042 LFFVPTVFSILHRTA
+1042 LFFVPTFFSLLHRRRKA
-1057 TVPEKHESNQTTPA
+1057 RRD
-1071 PGLIPGAAHA
+1071 AAAA

>member
-28 AILNTP
+28 AILRTP
-34 TDIFPNIDIPV
+34 VDIFPNIDIPV

-50 QYTGLPADDMNNRI
+50 NYTGLPADDMNNRI
-64 VTGFERSLTTTV
+64 VTGYERALTTTV
-76 NDVEHTETQ
+76 NDIEHTETQ

-90 GLVKVFFQPN
+90 GLVKVYFQPN

-106 VAQIT
+106 VAQVT
-111 SISQTVIK
+111 AISQTVLR
-119 SMPAGTTPP
+119 SMPQGANPP
-128 LVIVYNASSVPILQF
+128 LILVYNASTVPVLQF
-143 ALSSKELSEATIF
+143 ALSSKELSETTIF
-156 DDANQIVRTFVTAV
+156 DDANQIVRTFITSV

-183 RQIQVDLNPQA
+183 RQVQVDLNPQA
-194 MLAHNLSPSDVVAAI
+194 LLAHGLSPSDVVAAI

-224 DLEYSVRLNGSPLQI
+224 ETEYSVRLNGSPQQI
-239 DELNNAPIRTVNG
+239 DELNNAPIHTANG
-252 ITTYIRD
+252 VTTYVRD
-259 VAHIHDGSPPQT
+259 VAHVHDGSPPQT

-287 KIGNAS
+287 KIGDAS

-300 LQKMLPTIRTAIPQN
+300 LKDSLPAIRAAIPPSL
-315 MEIHA
+315 EINA

-376 ALSALGETINI
+376 ALSALGQTINI

-431 IAVPALV
+431 IAVPAFV

-487 LYWLKKHEHNQAPKG
+487 LFWLKKHNHDKQATGP
-502 MLGRF
+502 MSHF
-507 QAGFERR
+507 QLAFERR
-514 FESTRNS
+514 FERLRAG
-521 YRGALETA
+521 YRGALETT
-529 EKHRGLFAILFF
+529 ERHRGLFAILFF
-541 SSCALSVAL
+541 ASCALSVGL

-563 DGGQIKLHFRAQ
+563 DGGQIKLHFRAPV
-575 TGLRIEETARLAD
+575 GLRIEETARLAD
-588 GVENVIRQTIPAKEL
+588 GIEGVVRETIPKQEL
-603 TSIVDTLG
+603 ASIVDTLG
-611 LPYSG
+611 IPYSG

-629 SDGDIFVSLNDDH
+629 SDGDIFVTLNEDH
-642 HPTINYVRELRQRL
+642 HPTVDYVRSLRQQL
-656 AQHYPGVTFSFLPA
+656 AQKYPGVIFSFLPA
-670 DIVGQIL
+670 DMVGQIL

-689 SGNNTAAAIKVAND
+689 SSHDASASAKVAKE
-703 LYGQL
+703 LYGDLL
-708 KHVAGLV
+708 KIPGLV
-715 DLRLQQAQNLP
+715 DLRIQQALNLP

-741 LTQQDVAS
+741 LTTQDVAS

-754 LAGSSQVSPTYWVD
+754 LSGSSQVSPTFWVD

-774 YTIATQ
+774 YSIATQ
-780 APQYRLDT
+780 TPQYRIDT
-788 LQALKTLPVTSDST
+788 LQALKNLPIRST
-802 TNTASAPSTATGTSG
+802 NGSVASSNTSG
-817 MAGQTLEDVATF
+817 GSTVSQTLQNLADF
-829 SRSAGSAVV
+829 SRSNGPAIV

-849 YAGVDRTDLGSVA
+849 YASVDRTDLGSVA
-862 ADVQRIV
+862 SDVQRV
-869 DGYKK
+869 VAEHSKH
-874 QLPRGVNVDVRGQV
+874 LPRDVNIDVRGQV
-888 VTMAQSYRGLI
+888 QTMQASYKGLL
-899 GGLAFAIILVYLL
+899 GGLLFAIVLVYLL
-912 IVVNFQSWVDPLIII
+912 IVVNFQSWLDPLIII

-940 LFLTGTAL
+940 LFLTGTPL

-973 ARERMDHH
+973 ARERLAHH
-981 NDAVKAAIEA
+981 GDPVQAAIEA
-991 GFARFRPVLMTAFA
+991 GFQRFRPVLMTALA

-1015 GLGEGGEQNAPLG
+1015 GMGEGGEQNAPLG
-1028 RAVIGGLAM
+1028 RAVIGGLLL
-1037 ATVAT
+1037 ATAAT
-1042 LFFVPTVFSILHRTA
+1042 LFFVPTFFSLMHRSHKADGDAATA
-1057 TVPEKHESNQTTPA
+1057 
-1071 PGLIPGAAHA
+1071 

>member
-28 AILNTP
+28 AILRTP

-111 SISQTVIK
+111 AISQTVIK

-128 LVIVYNASSVPILQF
+128 LVIVYSASSVPILQF
-143 ALSSKELSEATIF
+143 ALSSKELSESTIF
-156 DDANQIVRTFVTAV
+156 DDANQIVRTFVTGV

-194 MLAHNLSPSDVVAAI
+194 LLAHGLSPSDVVTAI
-209 GAQNLILPAGTEKIG
+209 GQQNLILPAGTEKIG
-224 DLEYSVRLNGSPLQI
+224 DLEYSVKLNGSPQQI
-239 DELNNAPIRTVNG
+239 ADLNNAPIRTVNG

-259 VAHIHDGSPPQT
+259 VAHVHDGSPPQT
-271 NIVRVNGQRAV
+271 NIVRVDGQRAV

-293 TLDIVDS
+293 TLDIVGS
-300 LQKMLPTIRTAIPQN
+300 LRGMLPKIRAAIPPNLQ
-315 MEIHA
+315 IHA

-334 VIREGVIAAALTG
+334 VIREGGIAAALTG

-376 ALSALGETINI
+376 ALSAMGETINI

-412 SHLEEGKEVYDAI
+412 SHLEEGKEVYEAI
-425 MEGAHQ
+425 MEGAQQ

-487 LYWLKKHEHNQAPKG
+487 LYWLKKHGHGEQNSPG
-502 MLGRF
+502 LLGRF
-507 QAGFERR
+507 QLAFERR
-514 FESTRNS
+514 FERIRDGYRNT
-521 YRGALETA
+521 LEVA

-541 SSCALSVAL
+541 GGCALSVAL

-563 DGGQIKLHFRAQ
+563 DGGQIKLHFRAE

-588 GVENVIRQTIPAKEL
+588 GIEDVIRQTIPKNEL
-603 TSIVDTLG
+603 VNIVDTLG

-629 SDGDIFVSLNDDH
+629 SDGDVFVSLGEDH
-642 HPTINYVRELRQRL
+642 HPTIDYVRTLRQRL
-656 AQHYPGVTFSFLPA
+656 AQRYPGVTFSFLPA
-670 DIVGQIL
+670 DMVGQIL
-677 NFGAP
+677 NFGSP

-689 SGNNTAAAIKVAND
+689 SGRDPDVTAKIAND

-708 KHVAGLV
+708 KRVPGLV
-715 DLRLQQAQNLP
+715 DLRLQQALNLP

-774 YTIATQ
+774 YSIATQ
-780 APQYRLDT
+780 APQYQLDT
-788 LQALKTLPVTSDST
+788 LQALQTLPITSTGAST
-802 TNTASAPSTATGTSG
+802 PAATSSSGTSG
-817 MAGQTLEDVATF
+817 MSSQILESLASF
-829 SRSAGSAVV
+829 SRSAGPAIV
-838 THYSTRPTMDL
+838 THYSTIPTMDL
-849 YAGVDRTDLGSVA
+849 YAAVDRTDLGSVA

-869 DGYKK
+869 DNYSRH
-874 QLPRGVNVDVRGQV
+874 LPRGVDINVRGQV
-888 VTMAQSYRGLI
+888 QTMAESYRGLI
-899 GGLAFAIILVYLL
+899 GGLAFAIVLVYLL
-912 IVVNFQSWVDPLIII
+912 IVVNFQSWLDPMIII

-940 LFLTGTAL
+940 LFLTGTPL

-973 ARERMDHH
+973 ARERLDHH
-981 NDAVKAAIEA
+981 NDPVRAAIEA

-1015 GLGEGGEQNAPLG
+1015 GMGEGGEQNAPLG
-1028 RAVIGGLAM
+1028 RAVIGGLLL
-1037 ATVAT
+1037 ATAAT
-1042 LFFVPTVFSILHRTA
+1042 LFFVPTFFSLIHRRHTA
-1057 TVPEKHESNQTTPA
+1057 DHD
-1071 PGLIPGAAHA
+1071 AAAV

>member
-1 MWIVKIALERPL
+1 MWIVKIALERRL
-13 TFIVLA
+13 TFLVLA

-28 AILNTP
+28 AVLNTP

-50 QYTGLPADDMNNRI
+50 QYTGLPAEDMNNRI
-64 VTGFERSLTTTV
+64 VSGFERSLTTTV

-90 GLVKVFFQPN
+90 GLVKVFFQQN

-111 SISQTVIK
+111 AISQTVVK
-119 SMPAGTTPP
+119 SMPQGTTPP
-128 LVIVYNASSVPILQF
+128 LIIVYNASSVPILQF
-143 ALSSKELSEATIF
+143 ALSSKQLSETQIF
-156 DDANQIVRTFVTAV
+156 DDANQIVRTFVTGV

-183 RQIQVDLNPQA
+183 RQVQVDLNPQA
-194 MLAHNLSPSDVVAAI
+194 LLAHGLSASDVVTAI
-209 GAQNLILPAGTEKIG
+209 AAQNLILPAGTEKIG
-224 DLEYSVRLNGSPLQI
+224 DLEYSVKLNGSPQQI
-239 DELNNAPIRTVNG
+239 TDLNNAPIRTVNG

-259 VAHIHDGSPPQT
+259 VAHVHDGSPPQT
-271 NIVRVNGQRAV
+271 NVVRVNGQRAV
-282 LMSIL
+282 LMSVL

-293 TLDIVDS
+293 TLSIVDT
-300 LQKMLPTIRTAIPQN
+300 LKKMLPQIRDAIPKNLQ
-315 MEIHA
+315 IDA
-320 LSDQSLFVRAAISG
+320 ISDQSLFVRAAISG

-376 ALSALGETINI
+376 TLSALGETINI

-412 SHLEEGKEVYDAI
+412 SHLEEGKEVDDAI
-425 MEGAHQ
+425 LEGAQQ

-487 LYWLKKHEHNQAPKG
+487 AYWLKKHEKNAHAPKG
-502 MLGRF
+502 VFGRF
-507 QAGFERR
+507 QAGFEKR
-514 FESTRNS
+514 FETIRHG
-521 YRGALETA
+521 YRDALETA
-529 EKHRGLFAILFF
+529 EEHRGIFAVLFF
-541 SSCALSVAL
+541 SACILSVAL

-563 DGGQIKLHFRAQ
+563 DGGQMKLHFRAQ

-588 GVENVIRQTIPAKEL
+588 GIESVIRQTIPSKEL
-603 TSIVDTLG
+603 TSVVDVLG

-616 INLSYSNTGVVGT
+616 INLSYSNTGTIGT
-629 SDGDIFVSLNDDH
+629 SDGDIFVSLADDH
-642 HPTINYVRELRQRL
+642 HPTVDYVRSLRKNL
-656 AQHYPGVTFSFLPA
+656 AQRYPGVTFSFLPA

-677 NFGAP
+677 NFGSP

-689 SGNNTAAAIKVAND
+689 SGRDPAVTTKIANE
-703 LYGQL
+703 LYGKL
-708 KHVAGLV
+708 LHVPGLV
-715 DLRLQQAQNLP
+715 DLRIQQAQNLP
-726 QINVNVD
+726 RIDVNVD
-733 RTRASLVG
+733 RTRANLVG
-741 LTQQDVAS
+741 LTQNDVAS

-754 LAGSSQVSPTYWVD
+754 LAGSSQVNPTFWVD
-768 PKTGIS
+768 PKSGVS
-774 YTIATQ
+774 YSIATQ

-788 LQALKTLPVTSDST
+788 LDALRTLPLTSSAAST
-802 TNTASAPSTATGTSG
+802 AANATASGSSG
-817 MAGQTLEDVATF
+817 GLPGQTLENVATF
-829 SRSAGSAVV
+829 SRSSGAAVL
-838 THYSTRPTMDL
+838 THYSTKPTMDL
-849 YAGVDRTDLGSVA
+849 YGSVDRTDLGSVGTA
-862 ADVQRIV
+862 VQRIV
-869 DGYKK
+869 DENSKH
-874 QLPRGVNVDVRGQV
+874 LPRGASIDVRGQV
-888 VTMAQSYRGLI
+888 QTMGESYRGLI
-899 GGLAFAIILVYLL
+899 GGLAFAILLVYLL

-940 LFLTGTAL
+940 LFLTGTPL

-973 ARERMDHH
+973 ARERLLEHD
-981 NDAVKAAIEA
+981 DPVKAALEA
-991 GFARFRPVLMTAFA
+991 GYSRFRPVLMTALA
-1005 MIIGMVPMAL
+1005 MIIGMIPMAL

-1028 RAVIGGLAM
+1028 RAVIGGLLL
-1037 ATVAT
+1037 ATAAT
-1042 LFFVPTVFSILHRTA
+1042 LFFVPTFFSLVHRRKKA
-1057 TVPEKHESNQTTPA
+1057 RREAN
-1071 PGLIPGAAHA
+1071 AA

>member
-28 AILNTP
+28 AILRTP

-128 LVIVYNASSVPILQF
+128 LVIVYSASSVPILQF
-143 ALSSKELSEATIF
+143 ALSSKELSESTIF
-156 DDANQIVRTFVTAV
+156 DDANQIVRTFVTGV

-194 MLAHNLSPSDVVAAI
+194 LLAHGLSPSDVVTAI
-209 GAQNLILPAGTEKIG
+209 GQQNLILPAGTEKIG
-224 DLEYSVRLNGSPLQI
+224 DLEYSVKLNGSPQQI
-239 DELNNAPIRTVNG
+239 ADLNNAPIRTVNG

-271 NIVRVNGQRAV
+271 NIVRVDGQRAV

-300 LQKMLPTIRTAIPQN
+300 LRNMLPKIRAAIPPNLQ
-315 MEIHA
+315 IHA

-334 VIREGVIAAALTG
+334 VIREGGIAAALTG

-376 ALSALGETINI
+376 ALSAMGETINI

-412 SHLEEGKEVYDAI
+412 SHLEEGKEVYEAI
-425 MEGAHQ
+425 MEGAQQ

-487 LYWLKKHEHNQAPKG
+487 LYWLKKHAHGEQAPSG
-502 MLGRF
+502 ALARF
-507 QAGFERR
+507 QVGFERR
-514 FESTRNS
+514 FESIRDS
-521 YRGALETA
+521 YRNALETA
-529 EKHRGLFAILFF
+529 EKHRSMFAILFF
-541 SSCALSVAL
+541 GGCALSVAL

-563 DGGQIKLHFRAQ
+563 DGGQIKLHFRAE

-588 GVENVIRQTIPAKEL
+588 GIEDVIRQTIPKNEL
-603 TSIVDTLG
+603 VNIVDTLG

-629 SDGDIFVSLNDDH
+629 SDGDVFVSLGDDH
-642 HPTINYVRELRQRL
+642 HPTIDYVRTLRQRL
-656 AQHYPGVTFSFLPA
+656 AQRYPGVTFSFLPA
-670 DIVGQIL
+670 DMVGQIL
-677 NFGAP
+677 NFGSP

-689 SGNNTAAAIKVAND
+689 SGRDPDVTAKIAND

-708 KHVAGLV
+708 KRVPGLV
-715 DLRLQQAQNLP
+715 DLRLQQALNLP

-754 LAGSSQVSPTYWVD
+754 LAGSSQVSPTFWVD

-774 YTIATQ
+774 YSIATQ

-788 LQALKTLPVTSDST
+788 LQALQTLPITSTGAST
-802 TNTASAPSTATGTSG
+802 PAATSSSSGTSG
-817 MAGQTLEDVATF
+817 MSSQILESLASF
-829 SRSAGSAVV
+829 SRSAGPAIV
-838 THYSTRPTMDL
+838 THYSTIPTMDL
-849 YAGVDRTDLGSVA
+849 YAAVDRTDLGSVA

-869 DGYKK
+869 DGYSKH
-874 QLPRGVNVDVRGQV
+874 LPRGVDINVRGQV
-888 VTMAQSYRGLI
+888 QTMAESYRGLI
-899 GGLAFAIILVYLL
+899 GGLAFAIVLVYLL
-912 IVVNFQSWVDPLIII
+912 IVVNFQSWLDPMIII

-940 LFLTGTAL
+940 LFLTGTPL

-973 ARERMDHH
+973 ARERLDHH
-981 NDAVKAAIEA
+981 NDPVRAAIEA

-1015 GLGEGGEQNAPLG
+1015 GMGEGGEQNAPLG
-1028 RAVIGGLAM
+1028 RAVIGGLLL
-1037 ATVAT
+1037 ATAAT
-1042 LFFVPTVFSILHRTA
+1042 LFFVPTFFSLIHRR
-1057 TVPEKHESNQTTPA
+1057 H
-1071 PGLIPGAAHA
+1071 AANHDAAAA

>member
-28 AILNTP
+28 AIVRTP
-34 TDIFPNIDIPV
+34 VDIFPNIDIPV

-50 QYTGLPADDMNNRI
+50 QYTGLPAEDMNNRI
-64 VTGFERSLTTTV
+64 VSGYERALTTTV
-76 NDVEHTETQ
+76 NDIEHTETQ

-90 GLVKVFFQPN
+90 GLVKVYFQPN

-106 VAQIT
+106 VAQVT
-111 SISQTVIK
+111 AISQTVLR
-119 SMPAGTTPP
+119 SMPQGTNPP
-128 LVIVYNASSVPILQF
+128 LILVYNASTVPVLQF
-143 ALSSKELSEATIF
+143 ALSSKELSETTIF

-183 RQIQVDLNPQA
+183 RQVQVDINPQA
-194 MLAHNLSPSDVVAAI
+194 LLAHGLSPSDVVAAI

-224 DLEYSVRLNGSPLQI
+224 ETEYSVKLNGSPQQI

-259 VAHIHDGSPPQT
+259 VAHVHDGSPPQT
-271 NIVRVNGQRAV
+271 NVVRVNGQRAV

-287 KIGNAS
+287 KIGDAS
-293 TLDIVDS
+293 TLDIVDT
-300 LQKMLPTIRTAIPQN
+300 LQGMLPAIRAAVPQN
-315 MEIHA
+315 LEIHS

-334 VIREGVIAAALTG
+334 VIREGVIAAGLTG

-376 ALSALGETINI
+376 TLSALGQTINI

-431 IAVPALV
+431 IAIPAFV

-487 LYWLKKHEHNQAPKG
+487 LFWLKKHDHNKQAKG
-502 MLGRF
+502 PLSGF
-507 QAGFERR
+507 QLAFERR
-514 FESTRNS
+514 FERMREG
-521 YRGALETA
+521 YRGALETT
-529 EKHRGLFAILFF
+529 ERHRGLFAILFF
-541 SSCALSVAL
+541 ASCALSVGL

-563 DGGQIKLHFRAQ
+563 DGGQIKLHFRAPV
-575 TGLRIEETARLAD
+575 GLRIEETARLAD
-588 GVENVIRQTIPAKEL
+588 GIEGAIRNTIPPTEL
-603 TSIVDTLG
+603 ASIVDTLG
-611 LPYSG
+611 IPYSG

-629 SDGDIFVSLNDDH
+629 SDGDIFVTLNEDH
-642 HPTINYVRELRQRL
+642 HPTIDYVRSLRRQL
-656 AQHYPGVTFSFLPA
+656 AQKYPGVIFSFLPA
-670 DIVGQIL
+670 DMVGQIL
-677 NFGAP
+677 NFGSP
-682 APIDVQV
+682 APIDVEVSSHNAKAATQV
-689 SGNNTAAAIKVAND
+689 AKE
-703 LYGQL
+703 LYGDLL
-708 KHVAGLV
+708 KIPGLV
-715 DLRLQQAQNLP
+715 DLRIQQAQNLP

-741 LTQQDVAS
+741 LTTQDVAS

-754 LAGSSQVSPTYWVD
+754 LAGSSQVSPTFWVD

-774 YTIATQ
+774 YSIATQ
-780 APQYRLDT
+780 TPQYRIDT
-788 LQALKTLPVTSDST
+788 LQALKNLPIR
-802 TNTASAPSTATGTSG
+802 STAAGSAANSSSSG
-817 MAGQTLEDVATF
+817 AVVSQTLQNLADF
-829 SRSAGSAVV
+829 SRGEGAAVV
-838 THYSTRPTMDL
+838 THYSTRPTMNL
-849 YAGVDRTDLGSVA
+849 YASVDRTDLGSVA
-862 ADVQRIV
+862 GDVQRV
-869 DGYKK
+869 VAQHAKH
-874 QLPRGVNVDVRGQV
+874 LPRDVNIDVRGQV
-888 VTMAQSYRGLI
+888 QTMQASYKGLL
-899 GGLAFAIILVYLL
+899 GGLLFAIVLVYLL
-912 IVVNFQSWVDPLIII
+912 IVVNFQSWLDPLIII

-940 LFLTGTAL
+940 LFLTGTTL

-973 ARERMDHH
+973 ARERLAHH
-981 NDAVKAAIEA
+981 GDPVQAAVEA
-991 GFARFRPVLMTAFA
+991 GFQRFRPVLMTALA

-1028 RAVIGGLAM
+1028 RAVIGGLLL
-1037 ATVAT
+1037 ATAAT
-1042 LFFVPTVFSILHRTA
+1042 LFFVPTFFSLLHRHRKA
-1057 TVPEKHESNQTTPA
+1057 RRDGVPGP
-1071 PGLIPGAAHA
+1071 

>member
-1 MWIVKIALERPL
+1 MWIVKIALDRPL

-34 TDIFPNIDIPV
+34 TDIFPNINIPV

-50 QYTGLPADDMNNRI
+50 QYTGLPAEDMNNRI
-64 VTGFERSLTTTV
+64 VTGFERSITTTV

-100 VKIDMA
+100 VNIDMA

-111 SISQTVIK
+111 SISQTVLR

-143 ALSSKELSEATIF
+143 ALSSKDLSEATIF
-156 DDANQIVRTFVTAV
+156 DDANQIVRTFVTSV

-183 RQIQVDLNPQA
+183 RQIEVDLNPQA
-194 MLAHNLSPSDVVAAI
+194 LLAHGMSPNDVVTAI
-209 GAQNLILPAGTEKIG
+209 GQQNLILPAGTEKIG
-224 DLEYSVRLNGSPLQI
+224 DIEYSVKLNGSPQQI
-239 DELNNAPIRTVNG
+239 ADLNNAPIRTVNG
-252 ITTYIRD
+252 VTTYIRD
-259 VAHIHDGSPPQT
+259 VALVHDGSPPQT
-271 NIVRVNGQRAV
+271 NIVRVDGQRAV

-300 LQKMLPTIRTAIPQN
+300 LRGMLPKIREAIPQN
-315 MEIHA
+315 LKIQA

-412 SHLEEGKEVYDAI
+412 SHLEQGKDVYEAI

-431 IAVPALV
+431 IAIPALV

-487 LYWLKKHEHNQAPKG
+487 LYWLKKHAHGEQTPKG
-502 MLGRF
+502 PLARF
-507 QAGFERR
+507 QAGFERH
-514 FESTRNS
+514 FEKTRES
-521 YRGALETA
+521 YRGALVAA
-529 EKHRGLFAILFF
+529 EEHRGLFAILFF
-541 SSCALSVAL
+541 SACALSVAL

-563 DGGQIKLHFRAQ
+563 DGGQIELHFRAQ

-588 GVENVIRQTIPAKEL
+588 GIENVIRQTIPKQEL
-603 TSIVDTLG
+603 VSVVDTLG

-629 SDGDIFVSLNDDH
+629 SDGDIFVSLGEGH
-642 HPTINYVRELRQRL
+642 HPTIDYVRTLRHRL
-656 AQHYPGVTFSFLPA
+656 MQQYPGIIFSFLPA

-677 NFGAP
+677 NFGSP

-689 SGNNTAAAIKVAND
+689 SGRDTETTAKVANE
-703 LYGQL
+703 LYGKL
-708 KHVAGLV
+708 LRVPGLV
-715 DLRLQQAQNLP
+715 DLRQQQALNLP

-733 RTRASLVG
+733 RTRANLVG
-741 LTQQDVAS
+741 LTQQDVAG

-754 LAGSSQVSPTYWVD
+754 LAGSSQVSPTFWVD

-774 YTIATQ
+774 YSIATQ

-788 LQALKTLPVTSDST
+788 LQALRTLPITSESGATPAASST
-802 TNTASAPSTATGTSG
+802 STGTSG
-817 MAGQTLEDVATF
+817 LPGQTLQDVASF
-829 SRSAGSAVV
+829 SRSAGPAVV

-849 YAGVDRTDLGSVA
+849 YASVDRTDLGSVA

-869 DGYKK
+869 DAYSKH
-874 QLPRGVNVDVRGQV
+874 LPRGVDINVRGQV
-888 VTMAQSYRGLI
+888 QTMAASYRGLI
-899 GGLAFAIILVYLL
+899 GGLAFAIVLVYLL

-940 LFLTGTAL
+940 LFLTGTPL

-973 ARERMDHH
+973 AREQLDQHG
-981 NDAVKAAIEA
+981 DPVKAAIEA
-991 GFARFRPVLMTAFA
+991 GFARFRPVLMTALA

-1015 GLGEGGEQNAPLG
+1015 GMGEGGEQNAPLG
-1028 RAVIGGLAM
+1028 RAVIGGLLL
-1037 ATVAT
+1037 ATAAT
-1042 LFFVPTVFSILHRTA
+1042 LFFVPTFFSLLHRRRQA
-1057 TVPEKHESNQTTPA
+1057 RLNN
-1071 PGLIPGAAHA
+1071 AAAA

>member
-224 DLEYSVRLNGSPLQI
+224 DLEYSVRLNGSPQQI

-642 HPTINYVRELRQRL
+642 HPTLNYVRELRQRL

-802 TNTASAPSTATGTSG
+802 PNTASAPSTATGTSG

-869 DGYKK
+869 DGYSKH
-874 QLPRGVNVDVRGQV
+874 LPRGVNVDVRGQV

-912 IVVNFQSWVDPLIII
+912 IVVNFQSWIDPLIII

-973 ARERMDHH
+973 ARERLDHH

-1028 RAVIGGLAM
+1028 RAVIGGLLL
-1037 ATVAT
+1037 ATAAT
-1042 LFFVPTVFSILHRTA
+1042 LFFVPTFFSLLHRNHRA
-1057 TVPEKHESNQTTPA
+1057 RHDD
-1071 PGLIPGAAHA
+1071 AAA

>member
-28 AILNTP
+28 AVLRTP
-34 TDIFPNIDIPV
+34 VDIFPNIDIPV

-50 QYTGLPADDMNNRI
+50 NYTGLPAQDMNNRI
-64 VTGFERSLTTTV
+64 ITGYERALTTTV
-76 NDVEHTETQ
+76 NDIEHTETQ

-90 GLVKVFFQPN
+90 GLVKVYFQPN

-106 VAQIT
+106 VAQVT
-111 SISQTVIK
+111 AISQTVLR
-119 SMPAGTTPP
+119 SMPQGTNPP
-128 LVIVYNASSVPILQF
+128 LILVYNASTVPVLQF
-143 ALSSKELSEATIF
+143 ALSSKELSETTIF
-156 DDANQIVRTFVTAV
+156 DDANQIVRTFITSV

-183 RQIQVDLNPQA
+183 RQVQVDLNPQA
-194 MLAHNLSPSDVVAAI
+194 LLAHGLSPSDVVAAI
-209 GAQNLILPAGTEKIG
+209 GAQNLILPSGTEKIG
-224 DLEYSVRLNGSPLQI
+224 ETEYSVKLNGSPQQI

-252 ITTYIRD
+252 VTTYIRD
-259 VAHIHDGSPPQT
+259 VAHVHDGSPPQT

-287 KIGNAS
+287 KIGDAS

-300 LQKMLPTIRTAIPQN
+300 LNGMLPAIRAAIPPN
-315 MEIHA
+315 LEIHS

-376 ALSALGETINI
+376 ALSALGQTINI

-431 IAVPALV
+431 IAVPAFV

-487 LYWLKKHEHNQAPKG
+487 LFWLKKHVHDKQANGP
-502 MLGRF
+502 MSRF
-507 QAGFERR
+507 QLAFERR
-514 FESTRNS
+514 FERLRTG
-521 YRGALETA
+521 YRGALEST
-529 EKHRGLFAILFF
+529 ERHRGLFAILFF
-541 SSCALSVAL
+541 ASCALSVGL

-563 DGGQIKLHFRAQ
+563 DGGQIKLHFRAPV
-575 TGLRIEETARLAD
+575 GLRIEETARLAD
-588 GVENVIRQTIPAKEL
+588 GIEGVIRDTIPQQEL
-603 TSIVDTLG
+603 DSIVDTLG
-611 LPYSG
+611 IPYSG

-629 SDGDIFVSLNDDH
+629 SDGDIFVTLHEDH
-642 HPTINYVRELRQRL
+642 RPTIDYVRRLRREL
-656 AQHYPGVTFSFLPA
+656 AQKYPGVIFSFLPA
-670 DIVGQIL
+670 DMVGQIL

-682 APIDVQV
+682 APIDVEV
-689 SGNNTAAAIKVAND
+689 SSHNAEAATKVAKD
-703 LYGQL
+703 LYGDL
-708 KHVAGLV
+708 LTIPGLV
-715 DLRLQQAQNLP
+715 DLRIQQALNLP
-726 QINVNVD
+726 QIDVNVD

-741 LTQQDVAS
+741 LTTQDVAS

-754 LAGSSQVSPTYWVD
+754 LAGSSQVSPTFWVD

-774 YTIATQ
+774 YSIATQ
-780 APQYRLDT
+780 MPQYRLDS
-788 LQALKTLPVTSDST
+788 LQALKNLPIRSIGSGA
-802 TNTASAPSTATGTSG
+802 ASSSSSG
-817 MAGQTLEDVATF
+817 GPTVSQTLQNLAAF
-829 SRSAGSAVV
+829 SRSDAPAIV

-849 YAGVDRTDLGSVA
+849 YASVDRTDLGSVA
-862 ADVQRIV
+862 SDVQRV
-869 DGYKK
+869 VAKHA
-874 QLPRGVNVDVRGQV
+874 QHLPRDVNIDIRGQV
-888 VTMAQSYRGLI
+888 QTMQSSYKGLL
-899 GGLAFAIILVYLL
+899 GGLLFAIVLVYLL
-912 IVVNFQSWVDPLIII
+912 IVVNFQSWLDPLIII

-940 LFLTGTAL
+940 LFLTGTPL

-973 ARERMDHH
+973 ARERLAHH
-981 NDAVKAAIEA
+981 DDPVQAAIEA
-991 GFARFRPVLMTAFA
+991 GFQRFRPVLMTALA

-1015 GLGEGGEQNAPLG
+1015 GMGEGGEQNAPLG
-1028 RAVIGGLAM
+1028 RAVIGGLLL
-1037 ATVAT
+1037 ATAAT
-1042 LFFVPTVFSILHRTA
+1042 LFFVPTFFSLMHRSHKAGPDAATA
-1057 TVPEKHESNQTTPA
+1057 
-1071 PGLIPGAAHA
+1071 

>member
-143 ALSSKELSEATIF
+143 ALSSKELPEATIF
-156 DDANQIVRTFVTAV
+156 DDANQLVRTFVTAV

-239 DELNNAPIRTVNG
+239 DELNDAPIRTVNG

-259 VAHIHDGSPPQT
+259 VAHVHDGSPPQT

-300 LQKMLPTIRTAIPQN
+300 LQKMLPAIRTVIPTN
-315 MEIHA
+315 MEIHS

-541 SSCALSVAL
+541 SGCALSVAL

-563 DGGQIKLHFRAQ
+563 DGGQIKLHFRAE

-588 GVENVIRQTIPAKEL
+588 GIENVIRQTIPAKEL
-603 TSIVDTLG
+603 SSIVDTLG

-642 HPTINYVRELRQRL
+642 HPTINYVRDLRQRL

-689 SGNNTAAAIKVAND
+689 SGNNIAANAKIANE

-708 KHVAGLV
+708 KHVPGLV
-715 DLRLQQAQNLP
+715 DLRLQQALNLP

-788 LQALKTLPVTSDST
+788 LQGLKTLPITTDTT

-829 SRSAGSAVV
+829 SRSAGAAVV
-838 THYSTRPTMDL
+838 THYSTKPTMDL
-849 YAGVDRTDLGSVA
+849 FAAVDRTDLGSVA

-869 DGYKK
+869 DNYSKH
-874 QLPRGVNVDVRGQV
+874 LPKGVNIDVRGQV

-973 ARERMDHH
+973 ARERLDHH
-981 NDAVKAAIEA
+981 DDAVKASIEA
-991 GFARFRPVLMTAFA
+991 GYARFRPVLMTAFA

-1015 GLGEGGEQNAPLG
+1015 GMGEGGEQNAPLG
-1028 RAVIGGLAM
+1028 RAVIGGLLL
-1037 ATVAT
+1037 ATAAT
-1042 LFFVPTVFSILHRTA
+1042 LFFVPTFFSLLHRNHR
-1057 TVPEKHESNQTTPA
+1057 VRQDD
-1071 PGLIPGAAHA
+1071 AAA

>member
-28 AILNTP
+28 AILRTP

-100 VKIDMA
+100 VNIDMA

-111 SISQTVIK
+111 AISQTVLRG
-119 SMPAGTTPP
+119 MPQGTTPP

-143 ALSSKELSEATIF
+143 ALSSKELSETTIF
-156 DDANQIVRTFVTAV
+156 DDANQTVRPFITAV

-194 MLAHNLSPSDVVAAI
+194 LLAHGLSPSDVVTAI
-209 GAQNLILPAGTEKIG
+209 GAQNLILPAGTEKVG
-224 DLEYSVRLNGSPLQI
+224 DIEYSVRLNGSPEQI
-239 DELNNAPIRTVNG
+239 SELNNAPIRTVNG

-259 VAHIHDGSPPQT
+259 VAHVHDGSPPQT

-300 LQKMLPTIRTAIPQN
+300 LRNMLPKIRAAIPTNLQI
-315 MEIHA
+315 EP

-334 VIREGVIAAALTG
+334 VIREGVIAAGLTG

-412 SHLEEGKEVYDAI
+412 SHLEEGKEVYEAI

-487 LYWLKKHEHNQAPKG
+487 LYWLKKHAPGIPTAKG
-502 MLGRF
+502 PLGRF
-507 QAGFERR
+507 QAAFERR
-514 FESTRNS
+514 FERTRES
-521 YRGALETA
+521 YRDVLQTA

-541 SSCALSVAL
+541 GTCTLSVAL

-563 DGGQIKLHFRAQ
+563 DGGQIKMHFRAE

-588 GVENVIRQTIPAKEL
+588 GIEDVIRKTIPQNEL
-603 TSIVDTLG
+603 ASIVDTLG

-629 SDGDIFVSLNDDH
+629 SDGDIFVTLGDDH
-642 HPTINYVRELRQRL
+642 HPTIDYVRSLRKQL
-656 AQHYPGVTFSFLPA
+656 AQKYPGVIFSFLPA
-670 DIVGQIL
+670 DMVGQIL
-677 NFGAP
+677 NFGSP

-689 SGNNTAAAIKVAND
+689 SGHDPKAIAQVAND
-703 LYGQL
+703 LYGKL
-708 KHVAGLV
+708 ARVPGLV
-715 DLRLQQAQNLP
+715 DLRIQQALNLP
-726 QINVNVD
+726 QINIDVD

-741 LTQQDVAS
+741 LTTQDVAS

-754 LAGSSQVSPTYWVD
+754 LAGSSQVSPTFWVD

-774 YTIATQ
+774 YSIATQ
-780 APQYRLDT
+780 APQYRIDT
-788 LQALKTLPVTSDST
+788 LQALKTLPITST
-802 TNTASAPSTATGTSG
+802 TGAAAPAATSSSSLNTSG
-817 MAGQTLEDVATF
+817 AASQILENLATF
-829 SRSAGSAVV
+829 SRSAGPAIV

-849 YAGVDRTDLGSVA
+849 YAAVDRTDLGSVA
-862 ADVQRIV
+862 KDVQRIV
-869 DGYKK
+869 DDYSKH
-874 QLPRGVNVDVRGQV
+874 LPRDVNIDVRGQV
-888 VTMAQSYRGLI
+888 QTMAQSYRGLI
-899 GGLAFAIILVYLL
+899 GGLAFAIVLVYLL
-912 IVVNFQSWVDPLIII
+912 IVVNFQSWLDPLIII

-940 LFLTGTAL
+940 LFLTGTTL

-973 ARERMDHH
+973 ARERLDSHG
-981 NDAVKAAIEA
+981 DPVRAAIEA

-1015 GLGEGGEQNAPLG
+1015 GMGEGGEQNAPLG
-1028 RAVIGGLAM
+1028 RAVIGGLLL
-1037 ATVAT
+1037 ATAAT
-1042 LFFVPTVFSILHRTA
+1042 LFFVPTFFSLLHRRHVA
-1057 TVPEKHESNQTTPA
+1057 
-1071 PGLIPGAAHA
+1071 GRDAAAA

>member
-28 AILNTP
+28 AILRTP

-76 NDVEHTETQ
+76 NDIEHTETT

-90 GLVKVFFQPN
+90 GLIKVFFQPN
-100 VKIDMA
+100 VKVDMA
-106 VAQIT
+106 VAQVT
-111 SISQTVIK
+111 AISQTLLK
-119 SMPAGTTPP
+119 QMPAGETPP
-128 LVIVYNASSVPILQF
+128 LILVYNASTVPVLQF
-143 ALSSKELSEATIF
+143 ALSSKELSETTIF
-156 DDANQIVRTFVTAV
+156 DDANQIVRTYVTSV

-183 RQIQVDLNPQA
+183 RQVQVDLNPQA
-194 MLAHNLSPSDVVAAI
+194 LLAHRLSPSSVVTAI
-209 GAQNLILPAGTEKIG
+209 ANQNLILPAGTEKIG
-224 DLEYSVRLNGSPLQI
+224 DTEYSIRLNGSPLNV
-239 DELNNAPIRTVNG
+239 DELNNAPIQTVNG
-252 ITTYIRD
+252 ITTYVRD
-259 VAHIHDGSPPQT
+259 VAHVHDGSPPQT
-271 NIVRVNGQRAV
+271 NVVRVNGQRAV

-287 KIGNAS
+287 KIGDAS

-300 LQKMLPTIRTAIPQN
+300 LQGMLPAIRAAIPQN
-315 MEIHA
+315 LQINS

-334 VIREGVIAAALTG
+334 VIREGAIAAGLTG

-425 MEGAHQ
+425 MEGAQQ
-431 IAVPALV
+431 IAVPAFV

-460 FAPLAEAVVFAMLA
+460 FAPLAEAVVFAMMA

-487 LYWLKKHEHNQAPKG
+487 LFWLKKHVHDAQPSG
-502 MLGRF
+502 PFGHF
-507 QAGFERR
+507 QRGFEKR
-514 FESTRNS
+514 FERVREG
-521 YRGALETA
+521 YRDALETT
-529 EKHRGLFAILFF
+529 ERHRGLFAILFF
-541 SSCALSVAL
+541 ASCALSIAL

-563 DGGQIKLHFRAQ
+563 DGGQIKLHFRAP
-575 TGLRIEETARLAD
+575 TGLRIEETARVAD
-588 GVENVIRQTIPAKEL
+588 GVEGVIRQTIPKQEL
-603 TSIVDTLG
+603 SSIVDTLG

-616 INLSYSNTGVVGT
+616 INLSYSNTGVIGT
-629 SDGDIFVSLNDDH
+629 SDGDIFVTLNEDH
-642 HPTINYVRELRQRL
+642 QPTIDYVRSLREQLRKK
-656 AQHYPGVTFSFLPA
+656 YPSVVFSFLPA

-689 SGNNTAAAIKVAND
+689 SSHDPKMSAKIAKELYADLVKVP
-703 LYGQL
+703 
-708 KHVAGLV
+708 GLV
-715 DLRLQQAQNLP
+715 DLRIQQALNLP

-741 LTQQDVAS
+741 LTTNDVAS

-754 LAGSSQVSPTYWVD
+754 LAGSSQVNPTFWVD

-774 YTIATQ
+774 YTLATQ
-780 APQYRLDT
+780 APQYRIDT
-788 LQALKTLPVTSDST
+788 LQALKNLPITS
-802 TNTASAPSTATGTSG
+802 TSG
-817 MAGQTLEDVATF
+817 GAPASSSSNGGTAGQILENLASF
-829 SRSAGSAVV
+829 GRSDGPAVV

-849 YAGVDRTDLGSVA
+849 FGSVDKTDLGSVGT
-862 ADVQRIV
+862 DVQKIV
-869 DGYKK
+869 DAHSKN
-874 QLPRGVNVDVRGQV
+874 LPRDVNIDIRGQV
-888 VTMAQSYRGLI
+888 QTMQASYRGLI
-899 GGLAFAIILVYLL
+899 GGLLFAIILVYLL
-912 IVVNFQSWVDPLIII
+912 IVVNFQSWLDPMIII

-940 LFLTGTAL
+940 LFLTSTPL

-973 ARERMDHH
+973 ARERLEHH
-981 NDAVKAAIEA
+981 NDPVKAAIEA
-991 GFARFRPVLMTAFA
+991 GFQRFRPVLMTALA

-1028 RAVIGGLAM
+1028 RAVIGGLLL
-1037 ATVAT
+1037 ATAAT
-1042 LFFVPTVFSILHRTA
+1042 LFFVPTFFSLMHRSHKADGDAATA
-1057 TVPEKHESNQTTPA
+1057 
-1071 PGLIPGAAHA
+1071 

>member
-19 LLLLILGPL
+19 LLLMILGPL
-28 AILNTP
+28 AILRTP

-76 NDVEHTETQ
+76 NDIEHTETT

-90 GLVKVFFQPN
+90 GLIKVFFQPN

-106 VAQIT
+106 VAQVT
-111 SISQTVIK
+111 AISQTLLK
-119 SMPAGTTPP
+119 SMPAGSTPP
-128 LVIVYNASSVPILQF
+128 LILVYNASTVPVLQF
-143 ALSSKELSEATIF
+143 ALSSKSLSESTIF
-156 DDANQIVRTFVTAV
+156 DDANQIVRTFVTSV

-183 RQIQVDLNPQA
+183 RQVQVDINPQA
-194 MLAHNLSPSDVVAAI
+194 LLAHRLAPSDVVSAI
-209 GAQNLILPAGTEKIG
+209 ANQNLILPAGTEKIG
-224 DLEYSVRLNGSPLQI
+224 DTEYSIRLNGSPLNV
-239 DELNNAPIRTVNG
+239 DELNNAPIKTVNG

-259 VAHIHDGSPPQT
+259 VAHVHDGSPPQT

-287 KIGNAS
+287 KIGDAS

-300 LQKMLPTIRTAIPQN
+300 LQGMLPAIRAAIPK
-315 MEIHA
+315 ELDIHS

-334 VIREGVIAAALTG
+334 VIREGAIAAGLTG

-431 IAVPALV
+431 IAVPAFV

-460 FAPLAEAVVFAMLA
+460 FAPLAEAVVFAMMA

-487 LYWLKKHEHNQAPKG
+487 LYWLKKHDHDAKPTG
-502 MLGRF
+502 ALSRF
-507 QAGFERR
+507 QHGFENR
-514 FESTRNS
+514 FERLRNG
-521 YRGALETA
+521 YHGALETT
-529 EKHRGLFAILFF
+529 ERHRGLFAILFF
-541 SSCALSVAL
+541 ASCTLSVGL

-563 DGGQIKLHFRAQ
+563 DGGQIKLHFRAP

-588 GVENVIRQTIPAKEL
+588 GIEGVIRQTIPKEEL

-616 INLSYSNTGVVGT
+616 INLSYSNTGVIGT
-629 SDGDIFVSLNDDH
+629 SDGDIFVTLDEDH
-642 HPTINYVRELRQRL
+642 HPTINYVRSLR
-656 AQHYPGVTFSFLPA
+656 AQLKQKYPSVVFSFLPA

-689 SGNNTAAAIKVAND
+689 SSHDPNASVKIAKE
-703 LYGQL
+703 LYGDL
-708 KHVAGLV
+708 VHVPGLV
-715 DLRLQQAQNLP
+715 DVRIQQAQNLP
-726 QINVNVD
+726 QINVNID
-733 RTRASLVG
+733 RTRASIVD
-741 LTQQDVAS
+741 LTTNDVAS

-754 LAGSSQVSPTYWVD
+754 LAGSTQVNPTFWVD

-774 YTIATQ
+774 YSLATQ

-788 LQALKTLPVTSDST
+788 LQALKNLPITSLTGAVPASSST
-802 TNTASAPSTATGTSG
+802 AGSNPGAPSQILANLASFG
-817 MAGQTLEDVATF
+817 
-829 SRSAGSAVV
+829 RSFGPAVV
-838 THYSTRPTMDL
+838 SHYSTRPLIDI
-849 YAGVDRTDLGSVA
+849 YGSVDRADLGSVG

-869 DGYKK
+869 DQHSKN
-874 QLPRGVNVDVRGQV
+874 LPRDLNIDIRGQV
-888 VTMAQSYRGLI
+888 KTMQASYAGLL

-912 IVVNFQSWVDPLIII
+912 IVVNFQSWLDPLIII

-940 LFLTGTAL
+940 LFLTHTPL

-973 ARERMDHH
+973 ARERLDHH
-981 NDAVKAAIEA
+981 DDPVKAALEA
-991 GFARFRPVLMTAFA
+991 GYQRFRPVLMTALA

-1028 RAVIGGLAM
+1028 RAVIGGLLL
-1037 ATVAT
+1037 ATAAT
-1042 LFFVPTVFSILHRTA
+1042 LFFVPTFFSLLHRRRKA
-1057 TVPEKHESNQTTPA
+1057 RRD
-1071 PGLIPGAAHA
+1071 AAAA

>member
-19 LLLLILGPL
+19 LLLMILGPL
-28 AILNTP
+28 AILRTP

-50 QYTGLPADDMNNRI
+50 QYTGLPADEMNNRI
-64 VTGFERSLTTTV
+64 VSGFERSLTTTV

-106 VAQIT
+106 VAQVT
-111 SISQTVIK
+111 AISQTVLR
-119 SMPAGTTPP
+119 SMPQGVTPP
-128 LVIVYNASSVPILQF
+128 LILVYNASTVPVLQF
-143 ALSSKELSEATIF
+143 ALSSKDLSETTIF
-156 DDANQIVRTFVTAV
+156 DDANQIVRTFVTSV

-183 RQIQVDLNPQA
+183 RQVQIDINPQA
-194 MLAHNLSPSDVVAAI
+194 MLAHGLSPSAI
-209 GAQNLILPAGTEKIG
+209 VTAIANQNLILPSGTEKIG
-224 DLEYSVRLNGSPLQI
+224 DTEYSIKLNGSPLNV
-239 DELNNAPIRTVNG
+239 DELNNAPIKTVNG

-259 VAHIHDGSPPQT
+259 VAHVHDGSPPQT
-271 NIVRVNGQRAV
+271 NVVRVNGQRAV

-287 KIGNAS
+287 KIGDAS
-293 TLDIVDS
+293 TLDIVDT
-300 LQKMLPTIRTAIPQN
+300 LQGMLPAIRAAIPQDL
-315 MEIHA
+315 EIHS

-334 VIREGVIAAALTG
+334 VIREGVIAASLTG

-376 ALSALGETINI
+376 TFSSLGETINI

-487 LYWLKKHEHNQAPKG
+487 LYWLKKHEHDAKPTG
-502 MLGRF
+502 PLSRF
-507 QAGFERR
+507 QFGFERR
-514 FESTRNS
+514 FERIREGYRN
-521 YRGALETA
+521 ALETT
-529 EKHRGLFAILFF
+529 ERHRGLFAILFF
-541 SSCALSVAL
+541 SSCILSVGL

-563 DGGQIKLHFRAQ
+563 DGGQIKLHFRAP

-588 GVENVIRQTIPAKEL
+588 GIEDVIRQTIPKKEL

-629 SDGDIFVSLNDDH
+629 SDGDIFVTLDEDH
-642 HPTINYVRELRQRL
+642 HPTIDYVRSLREQL
-656 AQHYPGVTFSFLPA
+656 KQKYPSVVFSFLPA

-677 NFGAP
+677 NFGSP

-689 SGNNTAAAIKVAND
+689 SSHDPNASAKVAKE
-703 LYGQL
+703 LYGDL
-708 KHVAGLV
+708 LHVPGLV
-715 DLRLQQAQNLP
+715 DLRIQQALNLP

-741 LTQQDVAS
+741 LTTNDVAS

-754 LAGSSQVSPTYWVD
+754 LAGSTQVNPTFWVD

-774 YTIATQ
+774 YSIATQ
-780 APQYRLDT
+780 TPQYQLDT
-788 LQALKTLPVTSDST
+788 LQDLKNLPITS
-802 TNTASAPSTATGTSG
+802 TSG
-817 MAGQTLEDVATF
+817 TAPASSTSTPGAASQILENLASF
-829 SRSAGSAVV
+829 ARSDGPAVV

-849 YAGVDRTDLGSVA
+849 FGSVDRTDLGSVA
-862 ADVQRIV
+862 RDVQKIV
-869 DGYKK
+869 DEHSKH
-874 QLPRGVNVDVRGQV
+874 LPRDLNINVRGQV
-888 VTMAQSYRGLI
+888 QTMQASYQGLL

-912 IVVNFQSWVDPLIII
+912 IVVNFQSWLDPLIIVS
-927 AALPAALAGLVWM
+927 ALPAALAGLVWM
-940 LFLTGTAL
+940 LFLTHTPL

-973 ARERMDHH
+973 ARERLAHH
-981 NDAVKAAIEA
+981 DDPVKAAIEA
-991 GFARFRPVLMTAFA
+991 GFQRFRPVLMTALA

-1028 RAVIGGLAM
+1028 RAVIGGLLL
-1037 ATVAT
+1037 ATAAT
-1042 LFFVPTVFSILHRTA
+1042 LFFVPTFFSLLHRRRKA
-1057 TVPEKHESNQTTPA
+1057 NRD
-1071 PGLIPGAAHA
+1071 AAAA

>member
-34 TDIFPNIDIPV
+34 TDIFPNINIPV

-64 VTGFERSLTTTV
+64 VTGFERAVTTTV

-100 VKIDMA
+100 VNIDMA

-111 SISQTVIK
+111 SISQTVVK
-119 SMPAGTTPP
+119 SMPPGTTPP

-143 ALSSKELSEATIF
+143 ALSSKDLSETTIF
-156 DDANQIVRTFVTAV
+156 DDANQTVRPFITAV

-183 RQIQVDLNPQA
+183 RQIEVDLNPQA
-194 MLAHNLSPSDVVAAI
+194 LLAHGLSPSDVVAAI
-209 GAQNLILPAGTEKIG
+209 GAQNLILPAGTEKVG
-224 DLEYSVRLNGSPLQI
+224 DIEYSVRLNGSPQQI
-239 DELNNAPIRTVNG
+239 SELNDAPIRTVNG

-259 VAHIHDGSPPQT
+259 VAHVHDGSPPQT
-271 NIVRVNGQRAV
+271 NVVRVNGQRAV

-287 KIGNAS
+287 KIGDAS

-300 LQKMLPTIRTAIPQN
+300 LHKMLPRIRAAIPQN
-315 MEIHA
+315 LQVEAI
-320 LSDQSLFVRAAISG
+320 SDQSLFVRAAISG
-334 VIREGVIAAALTG
+334 VIREGLIAAALTG

-412 SHLEEGKEVYDAI
+412 SHLEEGKEVYEAI

-487 LYWLKKHEHNQAPKG
+487 LYWLKKHVHGEQPKG
-502 MLGRF
+502 VLGRF
-507 QAGFERR
+507 QAGFEKR
-514 FESTRNS
+514 FESIRDS
-521 YRGALETA
+521 YRNALQTA
-529 EKHRGLFAILFF
+529 EEHRGLFAMLFF
-541 SSCALSVAL
+541 ASCALSVAL

-563 DGGQIKLHFRAQ
+563 DGGQIKLHFRAE

-588 GVENVIRQTIPAKEL
+588 GIEDVIRRTIPKNEL
-603 TSIVDTLG
+603 DSIVDTLG

-629 SDGDIFVSLNDDH
+629 SDGDVFVTLKDGH
-642 HPTINYVRELRQRL
+642 HPTVDYVRSLRRQL
-656 AQHYPGVTFSFLPA
+656 AQKYPGVIFSFLPA
-670 DIVGQIL
+670 DMVGQIL
-677 NFGAP
+677 NFGSP

-689 SGNNTAAAIKVAND
+689 SGHDPKAIAKVADD
-703 LYGQL
+703 LYGKL
-708 KHVAGLV
+708 ARVPGLV
-715 DLRLQQAQNLP
+715 DLRVQQALNLP

-741 LTQQDVAS
+741 LTTQDVAS

-754 LAGSSQVSPTYWVD
+754 LAGSSQVSPTFWVD

-780 APQYRLDT
+780 APQYRIDT
-788 LQALKTLPVTSDST
+788 LQDLKTLPITST
-802 TNTASAPSTATGTSG
+802 TGATAPAASSNSSLDTSG
-817 MAGQTLEDVATF
+817 AASQILENLATF
-829 SRSAGSAVV
+829 SRSVGPAIV

-849 YAGVDRTDLGSVA
+849 YAAVDQTDLGSVA
-862 ADVQRIV
+862 ANVQRIV
-869 DGYKK
+869 DDYSK
-874 QLPRGVNVDVRGQV
+874 QLPRDVDINVRGQV
-888 VTMAQSYRGLI
+888 QTMAASYRGLI
-899 GGLAFAIILVYLL
+899 GGLAFAIVLVYLL
-912 IVVNFQSWVDPLIII
+912 IVVNFQSWLDPLIII

-940 LFLTGTAL
+940 LFLTGTPL

-973 ARERMDHH
+973 AREQLDQHG
-981 NDAVKAAIEA
+981 DPVKAAIEA

-1028 RAVIGGLAM
+1028 RAVIGGLLL
-1037 ATVAT
+1037 ATAAT
-1042 LFFVPTVFSILHRTA
+1042 LFFVPTFFSLLHRRRQA
-1057 TVPEKHESNQTTPA
+1057 R
-1071 PGLIPGAAHA
+1071 LDAAAA